1 MTGTDLTNLSNLI
14 NTPSMD
20 FSQNGASYKPLRN
33 RNTDED
39 ASDFTMV
46 MTAKISTSV
55 QEISAKQNGDNNIS
69 VTASSRTV
77 RAEVFSISS
86 RNRNTS
92 IQNQNPNS
100 QGVSAAANKTAGNEN
115 TVSLS
120 KEDLEKAG
128 KALDDFKTGVNDVL
142 KNELGVTDEDIK
154 DAMETLGLSYLDLTD
169 VNKLSQLIMQLLG
182 NDFSAADLLSLQNF
196 GDIKNQINDLA
207 QDLFDTTGMT
217 GQQLMQID
225 DFLTKG
231 EGSIDISDMTPA
243 DGSELT
249 DLDLSNQQTPADGS
263 ELTNLDLSKQQTPE
277 NLVTDVNTAKTE
289 EAAAAEPAAD
299 PLVNTVTVQTD
310 DTTDTQAVNTAENV
324 PAAATDDVTEITA
337 VPVDDAVTDE
347 ATEVTDDTTSEEI
360 PAEETAAP
368 AEEQTTDDRT
378 NDLSDMSD
386 ETFET
391 VKNTGSDTTIKTNPG
406 QNAQNQANSNTNSN
420 NQHNT
425 AFYAN
430 QPTQP
435 VVNEMRAETDVRPA
449 SYTTPVN
456 IDTQDIMRQ
465 MATGV
470 RTAITERI
478 STMEMQLN
486 PENMGKMTVRV
497 SSEEGQ
503 VTAHIN
509 LENENVRTAMETQMG
524 ILKQNLE
531 AQGIK
536 VNEVTV
542 TADAH
547 EFERNLEEGQEA
559 SMTDTG
565 AGSDSAFRGEEEEQR
580 RNGRIGNIDM
590 RTLDDSGLSNLTEDE
605 RLAAQIM
612 KEQGNTIS
620 INA

>member
-1 MTGTDLTNLSNLI
+1 MTGTDFTNLI

-20 FSQNGASYKPLRN
+20 FSQSSASYKPLHSK
-33 RNTDED
+33 NTDEA

-55 QEISAKQNGDNNIS
+55 QEISAKQSGDGNIS

-86 RNRNTS
+86 RSQNTS
-92 IQNQNPNS
+92 IQSQTPNS
-100 QGVSAAANKTAGNEN
+100 QGISN
-115 TVSLS
+115 TVSKTSGNDGAPALS
-120 KEDLEKAG
+120 KDDLNRIS
-128 KALDDFKTGVNDVL
+128 KALDDFETGVNDVL
-142 KNELGVTDEDIK
+142 KQELGVTDEDIK
-154 DAMETLGLSYLDLTD
+154 DAMETLGISYLDLTD
-169 VNKLSQLIMQLLG
+169 VNKLSQLVMQLLG

-207 QDLFDTTGMT
+207 QTLFDTTGMT
-217 GQQLMQID
+217 GRQLQEID
-225 DFLTKG
+225 DFLTNGKG
-231 EGSIDISDMTPA
+231 TIDISDMTPA
-243 DGSELT
+243 DGT
-249 DLDLSNQQTPADGS
+249 
-263 ELTNLDLSKQQTPE
+263 ELTNLDLSNQQTPE
-277 NLVTDVNTAKTE
+277 NLVTDVNAAKADNTE
-289 EAAAAEPAAD
+289 ANTAAD
-299 PLVNTVTVQTD
+299 TLANTVTVQTSE
-310 DTTDTQAVNTAENV
+310 TSDTQTAVNDQQA
-324 PAAATDDVTEITA
+324 AAATDEVTEITKA
-337 VPVDDAVTDE
+337 HVDDTAKD
-347 ATEVTDDTTSEEI
+347 ATTTITDDTTAEEA

-368 AEEQTTDDRT
+368 AEEQTTDDKT
-378 NDLSDMSD
+378 NDLADMSD
-386 ETFET
+386 ETFDS
-391 VKNTGSDTTIKTNPG
+391 VKNTGTEATAKTNPG
-406 QNAQNQANSNTNSN
+406 QNAQNQPNSNTNSN
-420 NQHNT
+420 AQHNT
-425 AFYAN
+425 AFTAN

-435 VVNEMRAETDVRPA
+435 VVNEMRSEADARPA

-465 MATGV
+465 MVSGV
-470 RTAITERI
+470 RTAVTERI
-478 STMEMQLN
+478 TTMEMQLN

-509 LENENVRTAMETQMG
+509 LENENVRTAMENQMG
-524 ILKQNLE
+524 ILKANLE

-565 AGSDSAFRGEEEEQR
+565 AGNSGAFQEEEEGR
-580 RNGRIGNIDM
+580 RRGGHLGNIDM
-590 RTLDDSGLSNLTEDE
+590 RNLDDGSLANLTEDE

-612 KEQGNTIS
+612 REQGNTIS

>member
-1 MTGTDLTNLSNLI
+1 
-14 NTPSMD
+14 MD
-20 FSQNGASYKPLRN
+20 FSQSSASYKPLHSK
-33 RNTDED
+33 NTDEA

-55 QEISAKQNGDNNIS
+55 QEISAKQSGDGNIS

-86 RNRNTS
+86 RSQNTS
-92 IQNQNPNS
+92 IQSQTPNS
-100 QGVSAAANKTAGNEN
+100 QGISN
-115 TVSLS
+115 TVSKTSGNDGAPALS
-120 KEDLEKAG
+120 KDDLNRIS
-128 KALDDFKTGVNDVL
+128 KALDDFETGVNDVL
-142 KNELGVTDEDIK
+142 KQELGVTDEDIK
-154 DAMETLGLSYLDLTD
+154 DAMETLGISYLDLTD
-169 VNKLSQLIMQLLG
+169 VNKLSQLVMQLLG

-207 QDLFDTTGMT
+207 QTLFDTTGMT
-217 GQQLMQID
+217 GRQLQEID
-225 DFLTKG
+225 DFLANGKG
-231 EGSIDISDMTPA
+231 TIDISDMTPA
-243 DGSELT
+243 DGT
-249 DLDLSNQQTPADGS
+249 
-263 ELTNLDLSKQQTPE
+263 ELTNLDLSNQQTPE
-277 NLVTDVNTAKTE
+277 NLVTDVNAAKADNTE
-289 EAAAAEPAAD
+289 ANTAAD
-299 PLVNTVTVQTD
+299 TLANTVTVQTSE
-310 DTTDTQAVNTAENV
+310 TSDTQTAVNDQQA
-324 PAAATDDVTEITA
+324 AAATDEVTEITKA
-337 VPVDDAVTDE
+337 HVDDTVKDVT
-347 ATEVTDDTTSEEI
+347 TTITDDTTAEEA

-368 AEEQTTDDRT
+368 AEEQTTDDKT
-378 NDLSDMSD
+378 NDLADMSD
-386 ETFET
+386 ETFDS
-391 VKNTGSDTTIKTNPG
+391 VKNTGTEATAKTNPG
-406 QNAQNQANSNTNSN
+406 QNAQNQPNSNTNSN
-420 NQHNT
+420 AQHNT
-425 AFYAN
+425 AFTAN

-435 VVNEMRAETDVRPA
+435 VVNEMRSEADVRPA

-465 MATGV
+465 MVSGV
-470 RTAITERI
+470 RTAVTERI
-478 STMEMQLN
+478 TTMEMQLN

-509 LENENVRTAMETQMG
+509 LENENVRTAMENQMG
-524 ILKQNLE
+524 ILKANLE

-565 AGSDSAFRGEEEEQR
+565 AGNSGAFQEEEEGR
-580 RNGRIGNIDM
+580 RRGGHLGNIDM
-590 RTLDDSGLSNLTEDE
+590 RTLDDGGLANLTEDE

-612 KEQGNTIS
+612 REQGNTIS

>member
-1 MTGTDLTNLSNLI
+1 MTGTDFTNLI

-20 FSQNGASYKPLRN
+20 FSQSSASYKPLHSK
-33 RNTDED
+33 NTDEA

-55 QEISAKQNGDNNIS
+55 QEISAKQSGDGNIS

-86 RNRNTS
+86 RSQNTS
-92 IQNQNPNS
+92 IQSQTPNS
-100 QGVSAAANKTAGNEN
+100 QGISN
-115 TVSLS
+115 TVSKTSGNDGAPALS
-120 KEDLEKAG
+120 KDDLNRIS
-128 KALDDFKTGVNDVL
+128 KALDDFETGVNDVL
-142 KNELGVTDEDIK
+142 KQELGVTDEDIK
-154 DAMETLGLSYLDLTD
+154 DAMETLGISYLDLTD

-207 QDLFDTTGMT
+207 QTLFDTTGMT
-217 GQQLMQID
+217 GRQLQEID
-225 DFLTKG
+225 DFLTNGKG
-231 EGSIDISDMTPA
+231 TIDISDMTPA
-243 DGSELT
+243 DGT
-249 DLDLSNQQTPADGS
+249 
-263 ELTNLDLSKQQTPE
+263 ELTNLDLSNQQTPE
-277 NLVTDVNTAKTE
+277 NLVTDVNAAKADNTE
-289 EAAAAEPAAD
+289 ANTAAD
-299 PLVNTVTVQTD
+299 TLANTVTVQTSE
-310 DTTDTQAVNTAENV
+310 TSDTQTAVNDQQA
-324 PAAATDDVTEITA
+324 AAATDKVTEITKA
-337 VPVDDAVTDE
+337 HVDDTAKDVT
-347 ATEVTDDTTSEEI
+347 TTITDDTTAEEA

-368 AEEQTTDDRT
+368 AEEQTTDDKT
-378 NDLSDMSD
+378 NDLADMSD
-386 ETFET
+386 ETFDS
-391 VKNTGSDTTIKTNPG
+391 VKNTGTEATAKTNPG
-406 QNAQNQANSNTNSN
+406 QNAQNQPNSNTNSN
-420 NQHNT
+420 AQHNT
-425 AFYAN
+425 AFTAN

-435 VVNEMRAETDVRPA
+435 VVNEMRSEADARPA

-465 MATGV
+465 MVSGV
-470 RTAITERI
+470 RTAVTERI
-478 STMEMQLN
+478 TTMEMQLN

-509 LENENVRTAMETQMG
+509 LENENVRTAMENQMG
-524 ILKQNLE
+524 ILKANLE

-565 AGSDSAFRGEEEEQR
+565 AGNSGGFQEEEEGR
-580 RNGRIGNIDM
+580 RRGGHLGNIDM
-590 RTLDDSGLSNLTEDE
+590 RNLDDGSLANLTEDE

-612 KEQGNTIS
+612 REQGNTIS

>member
-1 MTGTDLTNLSNLI
+1 MTGTDFTNLI

-20 FSQNGASYKPLRN
+20 FSQSSASYKPLHSK
-33 RNTDED
+33 NTDEA

-55 QEISAKQNGDNNIS
+55 QEISAKQSGDGNIS

-86 RNRNTS
+86 RSQNTS
-92 IQNQNPNS
+92 IQSQTPNS
-100 QGVSAAANKTAGNEN
+100 QGISN
-115 TVSLS
+115 TVSKTSGNDGAPALS
-120 KEDLEKAG
+120 KDDLNRIS
-128 KALDDFKTGVNDVL
+128 KALDDFETGVNDVL
-142 KNELGVTDEDIK
+142 KQELGVTDEDIK
-154 DAMETLGLSYLDLTD
+154 DAMETLGISYLDLTD
-169 VNKLSQLIMQLLG
+169 VNKLSQLVMQLLG

-207 QDLFDTTGMT
+207 QTLFDTTGMT
-217 GQQLMQID
+217 GRQLQEID
-225 DFLTKG
+225 DFLTNGKG
-231 EGSIDISDMTPA
+231 TIDISDMTPA
-243 DGSELT
+243 DGT
-249 DLDLSNQQTPADGS
+249 
-263 ELTNLDLSKQQTPE
+263 ELTNLDLSNQQTPE
-277 NLVTDVNTAKTE
+277 NLVTDVNAAKADNTE
-289 EAAAAEPAAD
+289 ANTAAD
-299 PLVNTVTVQTD
+299 TLANTVTVQTSE
-310 DTTDTQAVNTAENV
+310 TSDTQTAVNDQQA
-324 PAAATDDVTEITA
+324 AAATDKVTEITKA
-337 VPVDDAVTDE
+337 HVDDTAKDVT
-347 ATEVTDDTTSEEI
+347 TTITDDTTAEEA

-368 AEEQTTDDRT
+368 AEEQTTDDKT
-378 NDLSDMSD
+378 NDLADMSD
-386 ETFET
+386 ETFDS
-391 VKNTGSDTTIKTNPG
+391 VKNTGTEATAKTNPG
-406 QNAQNQANSNTNSN
+406 QNAQNQPNSNTNSN
-420 NQHNT
+420 AQHNT
-425 AFYAN
+425 AFTAN

-435 VVNEMRAETDVRPA
+435 VVNEMRSEADVRPA

-465 MATGV
+465 MVSGV
-470 RTAITERI
+470 RTAVTERI
-478 STMEMQLN
+478 TTMEMQLN

-509 LENENVRTAMETQMG
+509 LENENVRTAMENQMG
-524 ILKQNLE
+524 ILKANLE

-565 AGSDSAFRGEEEEQR
+565 AGNSGGFQEEEEGR
-580 RNGRIGNIDM
+580 RRGGHLGNIDM
-590 RTLDDSGLSNLTEDE
+590 RNLDDGSLANLTEDE

-612 KEQGNTIS
+612 REQGNTIS

>member
-1 MTGTDLTNLSNLI
+1 MTGTDFTNLI

-20 FSQNGASYKPLRN
+20 FSQSSASYKPLHSK
-33 RNTDED
+33 NTDEA

-55 QEISAKQNGDNNIS
+55 QEISAKQSGDGNIS

-86 RNRNTS
+86 RSQNTS
-92 IQNQNPNS
+92 IQSQTPNS
-100 QGVSAAANKTAGNEN
+100 QGISN
-115 TVSLS
+115 TVSKTSGNDGAPALS
-120 KEDLEKAG
+120 KDDLNRIS
-128 KALDDFKTGVNDVL
+128 KALDDFETGVNDVL
-142 KNELGVTDEDIK
+142 KQELGVTDEDIK
-154 DAMETLGLSYLDLTD
+154 DAMETLGISYLDLTD
-169 VNKLSQLIMQLLG
+169 VNKLSQLVMQLLG

-207 QDLFDTTGMT
+207 QTLFDTTGMT
-217 GQQLMQID
+217 GRQLQEID
-225 DFLTKG
+225 DFLTNGKG
-231 EGSIDISDMTPA
+231 TIDISDMTPA
-243 DGSELT
+243 DGT
-249 DLDLSNQQTPADGS
+249 
-263 ELTNLDLSKQQTPE
+263 ELTNLDLSNQQTPE
-277 NLVTDVNTAKTE
+277 NLVTDVNAAKADNTE
-289 EAAAAEPAAD
+289 ANTAAD
-299 PLVNTVTVQTD
+299 TLANTVTVQTSE
-310 DTTDTQAVNTAENV
+310 TSDTQTAVNNQQA
-324 PAAATDDVTEITA
+324 AAATDEVTEITKA
-337 VPVDDAVTDE
+337 HVDDTAKDVT
-347 ATEVTDDTTSEEI
+347 TTITDDTTAEEA

-368 AEEQTTDDRT
+368 AEEQTTDDKT
-378 NDLSDMSD
+378 NDLADMSD
-386 ETFET
+386 ETFDS
-391 VKNTGSDTTIKTNPG
+391 VKNTGTEATAKTNPG
-406 QNAQNQANSNTNSN
+406 QNAQNQPNSNTNSN
-420 NQHNT
+420 AQHNT
-425 AFYAN
+425 AFTAN

-435 VVNEMRAETDVRPA
+435 VVNEMRSEADARPA

-465 MATGV
+465 MVSGV
-470 RTAITERI
+470 RTAVTERI
-478 STMEMQLN
+478 TTMEMQLN

-509 LENENVRTAMETQMG
+509 LENENVRTAMENQMG
-524 ILKQNLE
+524 ILKANLE

-565 AGSDSAFRGEEEEQR
+565 AGNSGGFQEEEEGR
-580 RNGRIGNIDM
+580 RRGGHLGNIDM
-590 RTLDDSGLSNLTEDE
+590 RNLDDGSLANLTEDE

-612 KEQGNTIS
+612 REQGNTIS

>member
-1 MTGTDLTNLSNLI
+1 MTGTDFTNLI

-20 FSQNGASYKPLRN
+20 FSQSSASYKPLHSK
-33 RNTDED
+33 NTDEA

-55 QEISAKQNGDNNIS
+55 QEISAKQSGDGNIS

-86 RNRNTS
+86 RSQNTS
-92 IQNQNPNS
+92 IQSQTPNS
-100 QGVSAAANKTAGNEN
+100 QGISN
-115 TVSLS
+115 TVSKTSGNDGAPALS
-120 KEDLEKAG
+120 KDDLNRIS
-128 KALDDFKTGVNDVL
+128 KALDDFETGVNDVL
-142 KNELGVTDEDIK
+142 KQELGVTDEDIK
-154 DAMETLGLSYLDLTD
+154 DAMETLGISYLDLTD
-169 VNKLSQLIMQLLG
+169 VNKLSQLVMQLLG

-207 QDLFDTTGMT
+207 QTLFDTTGMT
-217 GQQLMQID
+217 GRQLQEID
-225 DFLTKG
+225 DFLANGKG
-231 EGSIDISDMTPA
+231 TIDISDMTPA
-243 DGSELT
+243 DGT
-249 DLDLSNQQTPADGS
+249 
-263 ELTNLDLSKQQTPE
+263 ELTNLDLSNQQTPE
-277 NLVTDVNTAKTE
+277 NLVTDVNAAKADNTE
-289 EAAAAEPAAD
+289 ANTAAD
-299 PLVNTVTVQTD
+299 TLANTVTVQTSE
-310 DTTDTQAVNTAENV
+310 TSDTQTAVNDQQA
-324 PAAATDDVTEITA
+324 AAATDEVTEITKA
-337 VPVDDAVTDE
+337 HVDDTVKDVT
-347 ATEVTDDTTSEEI
+347 TTITDDTTAEEA

-368 AEEQTTDDRT
+368 AEEQTTDDKT
-378 NDLSDMSD
+378 NDLADMSD
-386 ETFET
+386 ETFDS
-391 VKNTGSDTTIKTNPG
+391 VKNTGTEATAKTNPG
-406 QNAQNQANSNTNSN
+406 QNAQNQPNSNTNSN
-420 NQHNT
+420 AQHNT
-425 AFYAN
+425 AFTAN

-435 VVNEMRAETDVRPA
+435 VVNEMRSEADVRPA

-465 MATGV
+465 MVSGV
-470 RTAITERI
+470 RTAVTERI
-478 STMEMQLN
+478 TTMEMQLN

-509 LENENVRTAMETQMG
+509 LENENVRTAMENQMG
-524 ILKQNLE
+524 ILKANLE

-565 AGSDSAFRGEEEEQR
+565 AGNSGAFQEEEEGR
-580 RNGRIGNIDM
+580 RRGGHLGNIDM
-590 RTLDDSGLSNLTEDE
+590 RTLDDGGLANLTEDE

-612 KEQGNTIS
+612 REQGNTIS

>member
-1 MTGTDLTNLSNLI
+1 MTGTDFTNLI

-20 FSQNGASYKPLRN
+20 FSQSSASYKPLHSK
-33 RNTDED
+33 NTDEA

-55 QEISAKQNGDNNIS
+55 QEISAKQSGDGNIS

-86 RNRNTS
+86 RSQNTS
-92 IQNQNPNS
+92 IQSQTPNS
-100 QGVSAAANKTAGNEN
+100 QGISN
-115 TVSLS
+115 TVSKTSGNDGAPALS
-120 KEDLEKAG
+120 KDDLNRIS
-128 KALDDFKTGVNDVL
+128 KALDDFETGVNDVL
-142 KNELGVTDEDIK
+142 KQELGVTDEDIK
-154 DAMETLGLSYLDLTD
+154 DAMETLGISYLDLTD
-169 VNKLSQLIMQLLG
+169 VNKLSQLVMQLLG

-207 QDLFDTTGMT
+207 QTLFDTTGMT
-217 GQQLMQID
+217 GRQLQEID
-225 DFLTKG
+225 DFLANGKG
-231 EGSIDISDMTPA
+231 TIDISDMTPA
-243 DGSELT
+243 DGT
-249 DLDLSNQQTPADGS
+249 
-263 ELTNLDLSKQQTPE
+263 ELTNLDLSNQQTPE
-277 NLVTDVNTAKTE
+277 NLVTDVNAAKADNTE
-289 EAAAAEPAAD
+289 ANTAAD
-299 PLVNTVTVQTD
+299 TLANTVTVQTSE
-310 DTTDTQAVNTAENV
+310 TSDTQTAVNDQQA
-324 PAAATDDVTEITA
+324 AAATDKVTEITKA
-337 VPVDDAVTDE
+337 HVDDTAKD
-347 ATEVTDDTTSEEI
+347 ATTTITDDTTAEEA

-368 AEEQTTDDRT
+368 AEEQTTDDKT
-378 NDLSDMSD
+378 NDLADMSD
-386 ETFET
+386 ETFDS
-391 VKNTGSDTTIKTNPG
+391 VKNTGTEATAKTNPG
-406 QNAQNQANSNTNSN
+406 QNAQNQPNSNTNSN
-420 NQHNT
+420 AQHNT
-425 AFYAN
+425 AFTAN

-435 VVNEMRAETDVRPA
+435 VVNEMRSEADVRPA

-465 MATGV
+465 MVSGV
-470 RTAITERI
+470 RTAVTERI
-478 STMEMQLN
+478 TTMEMQLN

-509 LENENVRTAMETQMG
+509 LENENVRTAMENQMG
-524 ILKQNLE
+524 ILKANLE

-565 AGSDSAFRGEEEEQR
+565 AGNSGAFQEEEEGR
-580 RNGRIGNIDM
+580 RRGGHLGNIDM
-590 RTLDDSGLSNLTEDE
+590 RNLDDGSLANLTEDE

-612 KEQGNTIS
+612 REQGNTIS

>member
-1 MTGTDLTNLSNLI
+1 
-14 NTPSMD
+14 MD
-20 FSQNGASYKPLRN
+20 FSQSSASYKPLHSK
-33 RNTDED
+33 NTDEA

-55 QEISAKQNGDNNIS
+55 QEISAKQSGDGNIS

-86 RNRNTS
+86 RSQNTS
-92 IQNQNPNS
+92 IQSQTPNS
-100 QGVSAAANKTAGNEN
+100 QGISN
-115 TVSLS
+115 TVSKTSGNDGAPALS
-120 KEDLEKAG
+120 KDDLNRIS
-128 KALDDFKTGVNDVL
+128 KALDDFETGVNDVL
-142 KNELGVTDEDIK
+142 KQELGVTDEDIK
-154 DAMETLGLSYLDLTD
+154 DAMETLGISYLDLTD
-169 VNKLSQLIMQLLG
+169 VNKLSQLVMQLLG

-207 QDLFDTTGMT
+207 QTLFDTTGMT
-217 GQQLMQID
+217 GRQLQEID
-225 DFLTKG
+225 DFLTNGKG
-231 EGSIDISDMTPA
+231 TIDISDMTPA
-243 DGSELT
+243 DGT
-249 DLDLSNQQTPADGS
+249 
-263 ELTNLDLSKQQTPE
+263 ELTNLDLSNQQTPE
-277 NLVTDVNTAKTE
+277 NLVTDVNAAKADNTE
-289 EAAAAEPAAD
+289 ANTAAD
-299 PLVNTVTVQTD
+299 TLANTVTVQTSE
-310 DTTDTQAVNTAENV
+310 TSDTQTAVNDQQA
-324 PAAATDDVTEITA
+324 AAATDEVTEITKA
-337 VPVDDAVTDE
+337 HVDDTVKDVT
-347 ATEVTDDTTSEEI
+347 TTITDDTTAEEA

-368 AEEQTTDDRT
+368 AEEQTTDDKT
-378 NDLSDMSD
+378 NDLADMSD
-386 ETFET
+386 ETFDS
-391 VKNTGSDTTIKTNPG
+391 VKNTGTEATAKTNPG
-406 QNAQNQANSNTNSN
+406 QNAQNQPNSNTNSN
-420 NQHNT
+420 AQHNT
-425 AFYAN
+425 AFTAN

-435 VVNEMRAETDVRPA
+435 VVNEMRSEADARPA

-465 MATGV
+465 MVSGV
-470 RTAITERI
+470 RTAVTERI
-478 STMEMQLN
+478 TTMEMQLN

-509 LENENVRTAMETQMG
+509 LENENVRTAMENQMG
-524 ILKQNLE
+524 ILKANLE

-565 AGSDSAFRGEEEEQR
+565 AGNSGAFQEEEEGR
-580 RNGRIGNIDM
+580 RRGGHLGNIDM
-590 RTLDDSGLSNLTEDE
+590 RTLDDGGLANLTEDE

-612 KEQGNTIS
+612 REQGNTIS

>member
-1 MTGTDLTNLSNLI
+1 MTGTDFTNLI

-20 FSQNGASYKPLRN
+20 FSQSSASYKPLHSK
-33 RNTDED
+33 NTDEA

-55 QEISAKQNGDNNIS
+55 QEISAKQSGDGNIS

-86 RNRNTS
+86 RSQNTS
-92 IQNQNPNS
+92 IQSQTPNS
-100 QGVSAAANKTAGNEN
+100 QGISN
-115 TVSLS
+115 TVSKTSGNDGAPALS
-120 KEDLEKAG
+120 KDDLNRIS
-128 KALDDFKTGVNDVL
+128 KALDDFETGVNDVL
-142 KNELGVTDEDIK
+142 KQELGVTDEDIK
-154 DAMETLGLSYLDLTD
+154 DAMETLGISYLDLTD
-169 VNKLSQLIMQLLG
+169 VNKLSQLVMQLLG

-207 QDLFDTTGMT
+207 QTLFDTTGMT
-217 GQQLMQID
+217 GRQLQEID
-225 DFLTKG
+225 DFLTNGKG
-231 EGSIDISDMTPA
+231 TIDISDMTPA
-243 DGSELT
+243 DGT
-249 DLDLSNQQTPADGS
+249 
-263 ELTNLDLSKQQTPE
+263 ELTNLDLSNQQTPE
-277 NLVTDVNTAKTE
+277 NLVTDVNAAKADNTE
-289 EAAAAEPAAD
+289 ANTAAD
-299 PLVNTVTVQTD
+299 TLANTVTVQTSE
-310 DTTDTQAVNTAENV
+310 TSDTQTAVNDQQA
-324 PAAATDDVTEITA
+324 AAATDEVTEITKA
-337 VPVDDAVTDE
+337 HVDDTAKDVT
-347 ATEVTDDTTSEEI
+347 TTITDDTTAEEA

-368 AEEQTTDDRT
+368 AEEQTTDDKT
-378 NDLSDMSD
+378 NDLADMSD
-386 ETFET
+386 ETFDS
-391 VKNTGSDTTIKTNPG
+391 VKNTGTEATAKTNPG
-406 QNAQNQANSNTNSN
+406 QNAQNQPNSNTNSN
-420 NQHNT
+420 AQHNT
-425 AFYAN
+425 AFTAN

-435 VVNEMRAETDVRPA
+435 VVNEMRSEADVRPA

-465 MATGV
+465 MVSGV
-470 RTAITERI
+470 RTAVTERI
-478 STMEMQLN
+478 TTMEMQLN

-509 LENENVRTAMETQMG
+509 LENENVRTAMENQMG
-524 ILKQNLE
+524 ILKANLE

-565 AGSDSAFRGEEEEQR
+565 AGNSGAFQEEEEGR
-580 RNGRIGNIDM
+580 RRDGHLGNIDM
-590 RTLDDSGLSNLTEDE
+590 RNLDDGSLANLTEDE

-612 KEQGNTIS
+612 REQGNTIS

>member
-1 MTGTDLTNLSNLI
+1 MTGTDFTNLI

-20 FSQNGASYKPLRN
+20 FSQSSASYKPLHSK
-33 RNTDED
+33 NTDEA

-55 QEISAKQNGDNNIS
+55 QEISAKQSGDGNIS

-86 RNRNTS
+86 RSQNTS
-92 IQNQNPNS
+92 IQSQTPNS
-100 QGVSAAANKTAGNEN
+100 QGISN
-115 TVSLS
+115 TVSKTSGNDGAPALS
-120 KEDLEKAG
+120 KDDLNRIS
-128 KALDDFKTGVNDVL
+128 KALDDFETGVNDVL
-142 KNELGVTDEDIK
+142 KQELGVTDEDIK
-154 DAMETLGLSYLDLTD
+154 DAMETLGISYLDLTD
-169 VNKLSQLIMQLLG
+169 VNKLSQLVMQLLG

-207 QDLFDTTGMT
+207 QTLFDTTGMT
-217 GQQLMQID
+217 GRQLQEID
-225 DFLTKG
+225 DFLTNGKG
-231 EGSIDISDMTPA
+231 TIDISDMTPA
-243 DGSELT
+243 DGT
-249 DLDLSNQQTPADGS
+249 
-263 ELTNLDLSKQQTPE
+263 ELTNLDLSNQQTPE
-277 NLVTDVNTAKTE
+277 NLVTDVNAAKADNTE
-289 EAAAAEPAAD
+289 ANTAAD
-299 PLVNTVTVQTD
+299 TLANTVTVQTSE
-310 DTTDTQAVNTAENV
+310 TSDTQTAVNDQQA
-324 PAAATDDVTEITA
+324 AAATDKVTEITKA
-337 VPVDDAVTDE
+337 HVDDTAKDVT
-347 ATEVTDDTTSEEI
+347 TTITDDTTAEEA

-368 AEEQTTDDRT
+368 AEEQTTDDKT
-378 NDLSDMSD
+378 NDLADMSD
-386 ETFET
+386 ETFDS
-391 VKNTGSDTTIKTNPG
+391 VKNTGTEATAKTNPG
-406 QNAQNQANSNTNSN
+406 QNAQNQPNSNTNSN
-420 NQHNT
+420 AQHNT
-425 AFYAN
+425 AFTAN

-435 VVNEMRAETDVRPA
+435 VVNEMRSEADVRPA

-465 MATGV
+465 MVSGV
-470 RTAITERI
+470 RTAVTERI
-478 STMEMQLN
+478 TTMEMQLN

-509 LENENVRTAMETQMG
+509 LENENVRTAMENQMG
-524 ILKQNLE
+524 ILKANLE

-565 AGSDSAFRGEEEEQR
+565 AGNSGAFQEEEEGR
-580 RNGRIGNIDM
+580 RRGGHLGNIDM
-590 RTLDDSGLSNLTEDE
+590 RNLDDGSLANLTEDE

-612 KEQGNTIS
+612 REQGNTIS

>member
-1 MTGTDLTNLSNLI
+1 MTGTDFTNLI

-20 FSQNGASYKPLRN
+20 FSQSSASYKPLHSK
-33 RNTDED
+33 NTDEA

-55 QEISAKQNGDNNIS
+55 QEISAKQSGDGNIS

-86 RNRNTS
+86 RSQNTS
-92 IQNQNPNS
+92 IQSQTPNS
-100 QGVSAAANKTAGNEN
+100 QGISN
-115 TVSLS
+115 TVSKTSGNDGAPALS
-120 KEDLEKAG
+120 KDDLNRIS
-128 KALDDFKTGVNDVL
+128 KALDDFETGVNDVL
-142 KNELGVTDEDIK
+142 KQELGVTDEDIK
-154 DAMETLGLSYLDLTD
+154 DAMETLGISYLDLTD
-169 VNKLSQLIMQLLG
+169 VNKLSQLVMQLLG

-207 QDLFDTTGMT
+207 QTLFDTTGMT
-217 GQQLMQID
+217 GRQLQEID
-225 DFLTKG
+225 DFLTNGKG
-231 EGSIDISDMTPA
+231 TIDISDMTPA
-243 DGSELT
+243 DGT
-249 DLDLSNQQTPADGS
+249 
-263 ELTNLDLSKQQTPE
+263 ELTNLDLSNQQTPE
-277 NLVTDVNTAKTE
+277 NLVTDVNAAKADNTE
-289 EAAAAEPAAD
+289 ANTAAD
-299 PLVNTVTVQTD
+299 TLANTVTVQTSE
-310 DTTDTQAVNTAENV
+310 TSDTQTAVNNQQA
-324 PAAATDDVTEITA
+324 AAATDEVTEITKA
-337 VPVDDAVTDE
+337 HVDDTAKDVT
-347 ATEVTDDTTSEEI
+347 TTITDDTTAEEA

-368 AEEQTTDDRT
+368 AEEQTTDDKT
-378 NDLSDMSD
+378 NDLADMSD
-386 ETFET
+386 ETFDS
-391 VKNTGSDTTIKTNPG
+391 VKNTGTEATAKTNPG
-406 QNAQNQANSNTNSN
+406 QNAQNQPNSNTNSN
-420 NQHNT
+420 AQHNT
-425 AFYAN
+425 AFTAN

-435 VVNEMRAETDVRPA
+435 VVNEMRSEADVRPA

-465 MATGV
+465 MVSGV
-470 RTAITERI
+470 RTAVTERI
-478 STMEMQLN
+478 TTMEMQLN

-509 LENENVRTAMETQMG
+509 LENENVRTAMENQMG
-524 ILKQNLE
+524 ILKANLE

-565 AGSDSAFRGEEEEQR
+565 AGNSGAFQEEEEGR
-580 RNGRIGNIDM
+580 RRDGHLGNIDM
-590 RTLDDSGLSNLTEDE
+590 RTLDDGGLANLTEDE

-612 KEQGNTIS
+612 REQGNTIS

>member
-1 MTGTDLTNLSNLI
+1 MTGTDFTNLI

-20 FSQNGASYKPLRN
+20 FSQSSASYKPLHSK
-33 RNTDED
+33 NTDEA

-55 QEISAKQNGDNNIS
+55 QEISAKQSGDGNIS

-86 RNRNTS
+86 RSQNTS
-92 IQNQNPNS
+92 IQSQTPNS
-100 QGVSAAANKTAGNEN
+100 QGISN
-115 TVSLS
+115 TVSKTSGNDGAPALS
-120 KEDLEKAG
+120 KDDLNRIS
-128 KALDDFKTGVNDVL
+128 KALDDFETGVNDVL
-142 KNELGVTDEDIK
+142 KQELGVTDEDIK
-154 DAMETLGLSYLDLTD
+154 DAMETLGISYLDLTG
-169 VNKLSQLIMQLLG
+169 VNKLSQLVMQLLG

-207 QDLFDTTGMT
+207 QTLFDTTGMT
-217 GQQLMQID
+217 GRQLQEID
-225 DFLTKG
+225 DFLTNGKG
-231 EGSIDISDMTPA
+231 TIDISDMTPA
-243 DGSELT
+243 DGT
-249 DLDLSNQQTPADGS
+249 
-263 ELTNLDLSKQQTPE
+263 ELTNLDLSNQQTPE
-277 NLVTDVNTAKTE
+277 NLVTDVNAAKADNTE
-289 EAAAAEPAAD
+289 ANTAAD
-299 PLVNTVTVQTD
+299 TLANTVTVQTSE
-310 DTTDTQAVNTAENV
+310 TSDTQTAVNDQQA
-324 PAAATDDVTEITA
+324 AAATDEVTEITKA
-337 VPVDDAVTDE
+337 HVDDTAKD
-347 ATEVTDDTTSEEI
+347 ATTTITDDTTAEEA

-368 AEEQTTDDRT
+368 AEEQTTDDKT
-378 NDLSDMSD
+378 NDLADMSD
-386 ETFET
+386 ETFDS
-391 VKNTGSDTTIKTNPG
+391 VKNTGTEATAKTNPG
-406 QNAQNQANSNTNSN
+406 QNAQNQPNSNTNSN
-420 NQHNT
+420 AQHNT
-425 AFYAN
+425 AFTAN

-435 VVNEMRAETDVRPA
+435 VVNEMRSEADVRPA

-465 MATGV
+465 MVSGV
-470 RTAITERI
+470 RTAVTERI
-478 STMEMQLN
+478 TTMEMQLN

-509 LENENVRTAMETQMG
+509 LENENVRTAMENQMG
-524 ILKQNLE
+524 ILKANLE

-565 AGSDSAFRGEEEEQR
+565 AGNSGAFQEEEEGR
-580 RNGRIGNIDM
+580 RRDGHLGNIDM
-590 RTLDDSGLSNLTEDE
+590 RTLDDGGLANLTEDE

-612 KEQGNTIS
+612 REQGNTIS

>member
-1 MTGTDLTNLSNLI
+1 MTGTDFTNLI

-20 FSQNGASYKPLRN
+20 FSQSSASYKPLHSK
-33 RNTDED
+33 NTDEA

-55 QEISAKQNGDNNIS
+55 QEISAKQSGDGNIS

-86 RNRNTS
+86 RSQNTS
-92 IQNQNPNS
+92 IQSQTPNS
-100 QGVSAAANKTAGNEN
+100 QGISN
-115 TVSLS
+115 TVSKTSGNDGAPALS
-120 KEDLEKAG
+120 KDDLNRIS
-128 KALDDFKTGVNDVL
+128 KALDDFETGVNDVL
-142 KNELGVTDEDIK
+142 KQELGVTDEDIK
-154 DAMETLGLSYLDLTD
+154 DAMETLGISYLDLTD
-169 VNKLSQLIMQLLG
+169 VNKLSQLVMQLLG

-207 QDLFDTTGMT
+207 QTLFDTTGMT
-217 GQQLMQID
+217 GRQLQEID
-225 DFLTKG
+225 DFLTNGKG
-231 EGSIDISDMTPA
+231 TIDISDMTPA
-243 DGSELT
+243 DGT
-249 DLDLSNQQTPADGS
+249 
-263 ELTNLDLSKQQTPE
+263 ELTNLDLSNQQTPE
-277 NLVTDVNTAKTE
+277 NLVTDVNAAKADNTE
-289 EAAAAEPAAD
+289 ANTAAD
-299 PLVNTVTVQTD
+299 TLANTVTVQTSE
-310 DTTDTQAVNTAENV
+310 TSDTQTAVNDQQA
-324 PAAATDDVTEITA
+324 AAATDKVTEITKA
-337 VPVDDAVTDE
+337 HVDDTAKDVT
-347 ATEVTDDTTSEEI
+347 TTITDDTTAEEA

-368 AEEQTTDDRT
+368 AEEQTTDDKT
-378 NDLSDMSD
+378 NDLADMSD
-386 ETFET
+386 ETFDS
-391 VKNTGSDTTIKTNPG
+391 VKNTGTEATAKTNPG
-406 QNAQNQANSNTNSN
+406 QNAQNQPNSNTNSN
-420 NQHNT
+420 AQHNT
-425 AFYAN
+425 AFTAN

-435 VVNEMRAETDVRPA
+435 VVNEMRSEADVRPA

-465 MATGV
+465 MVSGV
-470 RTAITERI
+470 RTAVTERI
-478 STMEMQLN
+478 TTMEMQLN

-509 LENENVRTAMETQMG
+509 LENENVRTAMENQMG
-524 ILKQNLE
+524 ILKANLE

-565 AGSDSAFRGEEEEQR
+565 AGNSGAFQEEEEGR
-580 RNGRIGNIDM
+580 RRDGHLGNIDM
-590 RTLDDSGLSNLTEDE
+590 RTLDDGGLANLTEDE

-612 KEQGNTIS
+612 REQGNTIS

>member
-1 MTGTDLTNLSNLI
+1 MTGTDLTNLI

-20 FSQNGASYKPLRN
+20 FSQSSASYKPLHSK
-33 RNTDED
+33 NTDEA

-55 QEISAKQNGDNNIS
+55 QEISAKQSGDGNIS

-86 RNRNTS
+86 RSQNTS
-92 IQNQNPNS
+92 IQSQTPNS
-100 QGVSAAANKTAGNEN
+100 QGISN
-115 TVSLS
+115 TVSKTSGNDGAPALS
-120 KEDLEKAG
+120 KDDLNRIS
-128 KALDDFKTGVNDVL
+128 KALDDFETGVNDVL
-142 KNELGVTDEDIK
+142 KQELGVTDEDIK
-154 DAMETLGLSYLDLTD
+154 DAMETLGISFLDLTD
-169 VNKLSQLIMQLLG
+169 VNKLSQLVMQLLG

-207 QDLFDTTGMT
+207 QTLFDTTGMT
-217 GQQLMQID
+217 GRQLQEID
-225 DFLTKG
+225 DFLANGKG
-231 EGSIDISDMTPA
+231 TIDISDMTPA
-243 DGSELT
+243 DGT
-249 DLDLSNQQTPADGS
+249 
-263 ELTNLDLSKQQTPE
+263 ELTNLDLSNQQTPE
-277 NLVTDVNTAKTE
+277 NLVTDVNAAKADNTE
-289 EAAAAEPAAD
+289 ANTAAD
-299 PLVNTVTVQTD
+299 TLANTVTVQTSE
-310 DTTDTQAVNTAENV
+310 TSDTQTAVNDQQA
-324 PAAATDDVTEITA
+324 AAATDEVTEITKA
-337 VPVDDAVTDE
+337 HVDDTAKD
-347 ATEVTDDTTSEEI
+347 ATTTITDDTTAEEA

-368 AEEQTTDDRT
+368 AEEQTTDDKT
-378 NDLSDMSD
+378 NDLADMSD
-386 ETFET
+386 ETFDS
-391 VKNTGSDTTIKTNPG
+391 VKNTGTEATAKTNPG
-406 QNAQNQANSNTNSN
+406 QNAQNQPNSNTNSN
-420 NQHNT
+420 AQHNT
-425 AFYAN
+425 AFTAN

-435 VVNEMRAETDVRPA
+435 VVNEMRSEADVRPA

-465 MATGV
+465 MVSGV
-470 RTAITERI
+470 RTAVTERI
-478 STMEMQLN
+478 TTMEMQLN

-509 LENENVRTAMETQMG
+509 LENENVRTAMENQMG
-524 ILKQNLE
+524 ILKANLE

-565 AGSDSAFRGEEEEQR
+565 AGNSGAFQEEEEGR
-580 RNGRIGNIDM
+580 RRDGHLGNIDM
-590 RTLDDSGLSNLTEDE
+590 RTLDDGGLANLTEDE

-612 KEQGNTIS
+612 REQGNTIS

>member
-1 MTGTDLTNLSNLI
+1 MTGTDFTNLI

-20 FSQNGASYKPLRN
+20 FSQSSASYKPLHSK
-33 RNTDED
+33 NTDEA

-55 QEISAKQNGDNNIS
+55 QEISAKQSGDGNIS

-86 RNRNTS
+86 RSQNTS
-92 IQNQNPNS
+92 IQSQTPNS
-100 QGVSAAANKTAGNEN
+100 QGISN
-115 TVSLS
+115 TVSKTSGNDGAPALS
-120 KEDLEKAG
+120 KDDLNRIS
-128 KALDDFKTGVNDVL
+128 KALDDFETGVNDVL
-142 KNELGVTDEDIK
+142 KQELGVTDEDIK
-154 DAMETLGLSYLDLTD
+154 DAMETLGISYLDLTD
-169 VNKLSQLIMQLLG
+169 VNKLSQLVMQLLG

-207 QDLFDTTGMT
+207 QTLFDTTGMT
-217 GQQLMQID
+217 GRQLQEID
-225 DFLTKG
+225 DFLANGKG
-231 EGSIDISDMTPA
+231 TIDISDMTPA
-243 DGSELT
+243 DGT
-249 DLDLSNQQTPADGS
+249 
-263 ELTNLDLSKQQTPE
+263 ELTNLDLSNQQTPE
-277 NLVTDVNTAKTE
+277 NLVTDVNAAKADNTE
-289 EAAAAEPAAD
+289 ANTAAD
-299 PLVNTVTVQTD
+299 TLANTVTVQTSE
-310 DTTDTQAVNTAENV
+310 TSDTQTAVNDQQA
-324 PAAATDDVTEITA
+324 AAATDEVTEITKA
-337 VPVDDAVTDE
+337 HVDDTAKDVT
-347 ATEVTDDTTSEEI
+347 TTITDDTTAEEA

-368 AEEQTTDDRT
+368 AEEQTTDDKT
-378 NDLSDMSD
+378 NDLADMSD
-386 ETFET
+386 ETFDS
-391 VKNTGSDTTIKTNPG
+391 VKNTGTEATAKTNPG
-406 QNAQNQANSNTNSN
+406 QNAQNQPNSNTNSN
-420 NQHNT
+420 AQHNT
-425 AFYAN
+425 AFTAN

-435 VVNEMRAETDVRPA
+435 VVNEMRSEADVRPA

-465 MATGV
+465 MVSGV
-470 RTAITERI
+470 RTAVTERI
-478 STMEMQLN
+478 TTMEMQLN

-509 LENENVRTAMETQMG
+509 LENENVRTAMENQMG
-524 ILKQNLE
+524 ILKANLE

-565 AGSDSAFRGEEEEQR
+565 AGNSGAFQEEEEGR
-580 RNGRIGNIDM
+580 RRGGHLGNIDM
-590 RTLDDSGLSNLTEDE
+590 RNLDDGSLANLTEDE

-612 KEQGNTIS
+612 REQGNTIS

>member
-1 MTGTDLTNLSNLI
+1 
-14 NTPSMD
+14 MD
-20 FSQNGASYKPLRN
+20 FSQSSASYKPLHSK
-33 RNTDED
+33 NTDEA

-55 QEISAKQNGDNNIS
+55 QEISAKQSGDGNIS

-86 RNRNTS
+86 RSQNTS
-92 IQNQNPNS
+92 IQSQTPNS
-100 QGVSAAANKTAGNEN
+100 QGISN
-115 TVSLS
+115 TVSKTSGNDGAPALS
-120 KEDLEKAG
+120 KDDLNRIS
-128 KALDDFKTGVNDVL
+128 KALDDFETGVNDVL
-142 KNELGVTDEDIK
+142 KQELGVTDEDIK
-154 DAMETLGLSYLDLTD
+154 DAMETLGISYLDLTD
-169 VNKLSQLIMQLLG
+169 VNKLSQLVMQLLG

-207 QDLFDTTGMT
+207 QTLFDTTGMT
-217 GQQLMQID
+217 GRQLQEID
-225 DFLTKG
+225 DFLTNGKG
-231 EGSIDISDMTPA
+231 TIDISDMTPA
-243 DGSELT
+243 DGT
-249 DLDLSNQQTPADGS
+249 
-263 ELTNLDLSKQQTPE
+263 ELTNLDLSNQQTPE
-277 NLVTDVNTAKTE
+277 NLVTDVNAAKADNTE
-289 EAAAAEPAAD
+289 ANTAAD
-299 PLVNTVTVQTD
+299 TLANTVTVQTSE
-310 DTTDTQAVNTAENV
+310 TSDTQTAVNDQQA
-324 PAAATDDVTEITA
+324 AAATDEVTEITKA
-337 VPVDDAVTDE
+337 HVDDTVKDVT
-347 ATEVTDDTTSEEI
+347 TTITDDTTAEEA

-368 AEEQTTDDRT
+368 AEEQTTDDKT
-378 NDLSDMSD
+378 NDLADMSD
-386 ETFET
+386 ETFDS
-391 VKNTGSDTTIKTNPG
+391 VKNTGTEATAKTNPG
-406 QNAQNQANSNTNSN
+406 QNAQNQPNSNTNSN
-420 NQHNT
+420 AQHNT
-425 AFYAN
+425 AFTAN

-435 VVNEMRAETDVRPA
+435 VVNEMRSEADVRPA

-465 MATGV
+465 MVSGV
-470 RTAITERI
+470 RTAVTERI
-478 STMEMQLN
+478 TTMEMQLN

-509 LENENVRTAMETQMG
+509 LENENVRTAMENQMG
-524 ILKQNLE
+524 ILKANLE

-565 AGSDSAFRGEEEEQR
+565 AGNSGAFQEEEEGR
-580 RNGRIGNIDM
+580 RRGGHLGNIDM
-590 RTLDDSGLSNLTEDE
+590 RTLDDGGLANLTEDE

-612 KEQGNTIS
+612 REQGNTIS

>member
-1 MTGTDLTNLSNLI
+1 MTGTDFTNLI

-20 FSQNGASYKPLRN
+20 FSQSSASYKPLHSK
-33 RNTDED
+33 NTDEA

-55 QEISAKQNGDNNIS
+55 QEISAKQSGDGNIS

-86 RNRNTS
+86 RSQNTS
-92 IQNQNPNS
+92 IQSQTPNS
-100 QGVSAAANKTAGNEN
+100 QGISN
-115 TVSLS
+115 TVSKTSGNDGAPALS
-120 KEDLEKAG
+120 KDDLNRIS
-128 KALDDFKTGVNDVL
+128 KALDDFETGVNDVL
-142 KNELGVTDEDIK
+142 KQELGVTDEDIK
-154 DAMETLGLSYLDLTD
+154 DAMETLGISYLDLTD
-169 VNKLSQLIMQLLG
+169 VNKLSQLVMQLLG

-207 QDLFDTTGMT
+207 QTLFDTTGMT
-217 GQQLMQID
+217 GRQLQEID
-225 DFLTKG
+225 DFLTNGKG
-231 EGSIDISDMTPA
+231 TIDISDMTPA
-243 DGSELT
+243 DGT
-249 DLDLSNQQTPADGS
+249 
-263 ELTNLDLSKQQTPE
+263 ELTNLDLSNQQTPE
-277 NLVTDVNTAKTE
+277 NLVTDVNAAKADNTE
-289 EAAAAEPAAD
+289 ANTAAD
-299 PLVNTVTVQTD
+299 TLANTVTVQTSE
-310 DTTDTQAVNTAENV
+310 TSDTQTAVNDQQA
-324 PAAATDDVTEITA
+324 AAATDEVTEITKA
-337 VPVDDAVTDE
+337 HVDDTVKDVT
-347 ATEVTDDTTSEEI
+347 TTITDDTTAEEA

-368 AEEQTTDDRT
+368 AEEQTTDDKT
-378 NDLSDMSD
+378 NDLADMSD
-386 ETFET
+386 ETFDS
-391 VKNTGSDTTIKTNPG
+391 VKNTGTEATAKTNPG
-406 QNAQNQANSNTNSN
+406 QNAQNQPNSNTNSN
-420 NQHNT
+420 AQHNT
-425 AFYAN
+425 AFTAN

-435 VVNEMRAETDVRPA
+435 VVNEMRSEADARPA

-465 MATGV
+465 MVSGV
-470 RTAITERI
+470 RTAVTERI
-478 STMEMQLN
+478 TTMEMQLN

-509 LENENVRTAMETQMG
+509 LENENVRTAMENQMG
-524 ILKQNLE
+524 ILKANLE

-565 AGSDSAFRGEEEEQR
+565 AGNSGAFQEEEEGR
-580 RNGRIGNIDM
+580 RRGGHLGNIDM
-590 RTLDDSGLSNLTEDE
+590 RTLDDGGLANLTEDE

-612 KEQGNTIS
+612 REQGNTIS

>member
-1 MTGTDLTNLSNLI
+1 MTGTDLTNLI

-20 FSQNGASYKPLRN
+20 FSQSSASYKPLHSK
-33 RNTDED
+33 NTDEA

-55 QEISAKQNGDNNIS
+55 QEISAKQSGDGNIS

-86 RNRNTS
+86 RSQNTS
-92 IQNQNPNS
+92 IQSQTPNS
-100 QGVSAAANKTAGNEN
+100 QGISN
-115 TVSLS
+115 TVSKTSGNDGAPALS
-120 KEDLEKAG
+120 KDDLNRIS
-128 KALDDFKTGVNDVL
+128 KALDDFETGVNDVL
-142 KNELGVTDEDIK
+142 KQELGVTDEDIK
-154 DAMETLGLSYLDLTD
+154 DAMETLGISYLDLTD
-169 VNKLSQLIMQLLG
+169 VNKLSQLVMQLLG

-207 QDLFDTTGMT
+207 QTLFDTTGMT
-217 GQQLMQID
+217 GRQLQEID
-225 DFLTKG
+225 DFLTNGKG
-231 EGSIDISDMTPA
+231 TIDISDMTPA
-243 DGSELT
+243 DGT
-249 DLDLSNQQTPADGS
+249 
-263 ELTNLDLSKQQTPE
+263 ELTNLDLSNQQTPE
-277 NLVTDVNTAKTE
+277 NLVTDVNAAKADNTE
-289 EAAAAEPAAD
+289 ANTAAD
-299 PLVNTVTVQTD
+299 TLANTVTVQTSE
-310 DTTDTQAVNTAENV
+310 TSDTQTAVNDQQA
-324 PAAATDDVTEITA
+324 AAATDKVTEITKA
-337 VPVDDAVTDE
+337 HVDDTAKD
-347 ATEVTDDTTSEEI
+347 ATTTITDDTTAEEA

-368 AEEQTTDDRT
+368 AEEQTTDDKT
-378 NDLSDMSD
+378 NDLADMSD
-386 ETFET
+386 ETFDS
-391 VKNTGSDTTIKTNPG
+391 VKNTGTEATAKTNPG
-406 QNAQNQANSNTNSN
+406 QNAQNQPNSNTNSN
-420 NQHNT
+420 AQHNT
-425 AFYAN
+425 AFTAN

-435 VVNEMRAETDVRPA
+435 VVNEMRSEADARPA

-465 MATGV
+465 MVSGV
-470 RTAITERI
+470 RTAVTERI
-478 STMEMQLN
+478 TTMEMQLN

-509 LENENVRTAMETQMG
+509 LENENVRTAMENQMG
-524 ILKQNLE
+524 ILKANLE

-565 AGSDSAFRGEEEEQR
+565 AGNSGAFQEEEEGR
-580 RNGRIGNIDM
+580 RRDGHLGNIDM
-590 RTLDDSGLSNLTEDE
+590 RTLDDGGLANLTEDE

-612 KEQGNTIS
+612 REQGNTIS

>member
-20 FSQNGASYKPLRN
+20 FSQGSGSYKPLRN
-33 RNTDED
+33 KNADED

-55 QEISAKQNGDNNIS
+55 QEISAKQNSDGNIS

-86 RNRNTS
+86 RSRNAA
-92 IQNQNPNS
+92 IQNQNSNP
-100 QGVSAAANKTAGNEN
+100 QGISTAANKTAGDDN

-120 KEDLEKAG
+120 KDDLEKVS

-154 DAMETLGLSYLDLTD
+154 DAMETLGISYLDLTD
-169 VNKLSQLIMQLLG
+169 VNKLSQLVMQLLG

-207 QDLFDTTGMT
+207 QTLFDTTGMT
-217 GQQLMQID
+217 GRQLQEID
-225 DFLTKG
+225 DFLTNGKG
-231 EGSIDISDMTPA
+231 TIDISDMTPA
-243 DGSELT
+243 DGT
-249 DLDLSNQQTPADGS
+249 
-263 ELTNLDLSKQQTPE
+263 ELTNLDLSNQQTPE
-277 NLVTDVNTAKTE
+277 NLVTDVNAAKADNTE
-289 EAAAAEPAAD
+289 ANTAAD
-299 PLVNTVTVQTD
+299 TLANTVTVQTSE
-310 DTTDTQAVNTAENV
+310 TSDTQTAVNDQQA
-324 PAAATDDVTEITA
+324 AAATDKVTEITKA
-337 VPVDDAVTDE
+337 HVDDTAKDVT
-347 ATEVTDDTTSEEI
+347 TTITDDTTAEEA

-368 AEEQTTDDRT
+368 AEEQTTDDKT
-378 NDLSDMSD
+378 NDLADMSD
-386 ETFET
+386 ETFDS
-391 VKNTGSDTTIKTNPG
+391 VKNTGTEATAKTNPG
-406 QNAQNQANSNTNSN
+406 QNAQNQPNSNTNSN
-420 NQHNT
+420 AQHNT
-425 AFYAN
+425 AFTAN

-435 VVNEMRAETDVRPA
+435 VVNEMRSEADARPA

-465 MATGV
+465 MVSGV
-470 RTAITERI
+470 RTAVTERI
-478 STMEMQLN
+478 TTMEMQLN

-559 SMTDTG
+559 SMTDAG
-565 AGSDSAFRGEEEEQR
+565 AENNGAFRGEEEEQR
-580 RNGRIGNIDM
+580 RSGRIGNIDM

>member
-1 MTGTDLTNLSNLI
+1 MTGTDFTNLI

-20 FSQNGASYKPLRN
+20 FSQSSASYKPLHSK
-33 RNTDED
+33 NTDEA

-55 QEISAKQNGDNNIS
+55 QEISAKQSGDGNIS

-86 RNRNTS
+86 RSQNTS
-92 IQNQNPNS
+92 IQSQTPNS
-100 QGVSAAANKTAGNEN
+100 QGISN
-115 TVSLS
+115 TVSKTSGNDGAPALS
-120 KEDLEKAG
+120 KDDLNRIS
-128 KALDDFKTGVNDVL
+128 KALDDFETGVNDVL
-142 KNELGVTDEDIK
+142 KQELGVTDEDIK
-154 DAMETLGLSYLDLTD
+154 DAMETLGISYLDLTD
-169 VNKLSQLIMQLLG
+169 VNKLSQLVMQLLG

-207 QDLFDTTGMT
+207 QTLFDTTGMT
-217 GQQLMQID
+217 GRQLQEID
-225 DFLTKG
+225 DFLTNGKG
-231 EGSIDISDMTPA
+231 TIDISDMTPA
-243 DGSELT
+243 DGT
-249 DLDLSNQQTPADGS
+249 
-263 ELTNLDLSKQQTPE
+263 ELTNLDLSNQQTPE
-277 NLVTDVNTAKTE
+277 NLVTDVNAAKADNTE
-289 EAAAAEPAAD
+289 ANTAAD
-299 PLVNTVTVQTD
+299 TLANTVTVQTSE
-310 DTTDTQAVNTAENV
+310 TSDTQTAVNDQQA
-324 PAAATDDVTEITA
+324 AAATDKVTEITKA
-337 VPVDDAVTDE
+337 HVDDTAKDVT
-347 ATEVTDDTTSEEI
+347 TTITDDTTAEEA

-368 AEEQTTDDRT
+368 AEEQTTDDKT
-378 NDLSDMSD
+378 NDLADMSD
-386 ETFET
+386 ETFDS
-391 VKNTGSDTTIKTNPG
+391 VKNTGTEATAKTNPG
-406 QNAQNQANSNTNSN
+406 QNAQNQPNSNTNSN
-420 NQHNT
+420 AQHNT
-425 AFYAN
+425 AFTAN

-435 VVNEMRAETDVRPA
+435 VVNEMRSEADARPA

-465 MATGV
+465 MVSGV
-470 RTAITERI
+470 RTAVTERI
-478 STMEMQLN
+478 TTMEMQLN

-509 LENENVRTAMETQMG
+509 LENENVRTAMENQMG
-524 ILKQNLE
+524 ILKANLE

-565 AGSDSAFRGEEEEQR
+565 AGNSGAFQEEEEGR
-580 RNGRIGNIDM
+580 RRDGHLGNIDM
-590 RTLDDSGLSNLTEDE
+590 RTLDDGGLANLTEDE

-612 KEQGNTIS
+612 REQGNTIS

>member
-1 MTGTDLTNLSNLI
+1 MTGTDFTNLI

-20 FSQNGASYKPLRN
+20 FSQSSASYKPLHSK
-33 RNTDED
+33 NTDEA

-55 QEISAKQNGDNNIS
+55 QEISAKQSGDGNIS

-86 RNRNTS
+86 RSQNTS
-92 IQNQNPNS
+92 IQSQTPNS
-100 QGVSAAANKTAGNEN
+100 QGISN
-115 TVSLS
+115 TVSKTSGNDGAPALS
-120 KEDLEKAG
+120 KDDLNRIS
-128 KALDDFKTGVNDVL
+128 KALDDFETGVNDVL
-142 KNELGVTDEDIK
+142 KQELGVTDEDIK
-154 DAMETLGLSYLDLTD
+154 DAMETLGISYLDLTD
-169 VNKLSQLIMQLLG
+169 VNKLSQLVMQLLG

-207 QDLFDTTGMT
+207 QTLFDTTGMT
-217 GQQLMQID
+217 GRQLQEID
-225 DFLTKG
+225 DFLTNGKG
-231 EGSIDISDMTPA
+231 TIDISDMTPA
-243 DGSELT
+243 DGT
-249 DLDLSNQQTPADGS
+249 
-263 ELTNLDLSKQQTPE
+263 ELTNLDLSNQQTPE
-277 NLVTDVNTAKTE
+277 NLVTDVNAAKADNTE
-289 EAAAAEPAAD
+289 ANTAAD
-299 PLVNTVTVQTD
+299 TLANTVTVQTSE
-310 DTTDTQAVNTAENV
+310 TSDTQTAVNDQQA
-324 PAAATDDVTEITA
+324 AAATDEVTEITKA
-337 VPVDDAVTDE
+337 HVDDTVKDVT
-347 ATEVTDDTTSEEI
+347 TTITDDTTAEEA

-368 AEEQTTDDRT
+368 AEEQTTDDKT
-378 NDLSDMSD
+378 NDLADMSD
-386 ETFET
+386 ETFDS
-391 VKNTGSDTTIKTNPG
+391 VKNTGTEATAKTNPG
-406 QNAQNQANSNTNSN
+406 QNAQNQPNSNTNSN
-420 NQHNT
+420 AQHNT
-425 AFYAN
+425 AFTAN

-435 VVNEMRAETDVRPA
+435 VVNEMRSEADARPA

-465 MATGV
+465 MVSGV
-470 RTAITERI
+470 RTAVTERI
-478 STMEMQLN
+478 TTMEMQLN

-509 LENENVRTAMETQMG
+509 LENENVRTAMENQMG
-524 ILKQNLE
+524 ILKANLE

-565 AGSDSAFRGEEEEQR
+565 AGNSGAFQEEEEGR
-580 RNGRIGNIDM
+580 RRDGHLGNIDM
-590 RTLDDSGLSNLTEDE
+590 RTLDDGGLANLTEDE

-612 KEQGNTIS
+612 REQGNTIS

>member
-1 MTGTDLTNLSNLI
+1 MTGTDFTNLI

-20 FSQNGASYKPLRN
+20 FSQSSASYKPLHSK
-33 RNTDED
+33 NTDEA

-55 QEISAKQNGDNNIS
+55 QEISAKQSGDGNIS

-86 RNRNTS
+86 RSQNTS
-92 IQNQNPNS
+92 IQSQTPNS
-100 QGVSAAANKTAGNEN
+100 QGISN
-115 TVSLS
+115 TVSKTSGNDGAPALS
-120 KEDLEKAG
+120 KDDLNRIS
-128 KALDDFKTGVNDVL
+128 KALDDFETGVNDVL
-142 KNELGVTDEDIK
+142 KQELGVTDEDIK
-154 DAMETLGLSYLDLTD
+154 DAMETLGISYLDLTD
-169 VNKLSQLIMQLLG
+169 VNKLSQLVMQLLG

-207 QDLFDTTGMT
+207 QTLFDTTGMT
-217 GQQLMQID
+217 GRQLQEID
-225 DFLTKG
+225 DFLTNGKG
-231 EGSIDISDMTPA
+231 TIDISDMTPA
-243 DGSELT
+243 DGT
-249 DLDLSNQQTPADGS
+249 
-263 ELTNLDLSKQQTPE
+263 ELTNLDLSNQQTPE
-277 NLVTDVNTAKTE
+277 NLVTDVNAAKADNTE
-289 EAAAAEPAAD
+289 ANTAAD
-299 PLVNTVTVQTD
+299 TLANTVTVQTSE
-310 DTTDTQAVNTAENV
+310 TSDTQTAVNDQQA
-324 PAAATDDVTEITA
+324 AAATDKVTEITKA
-337 VPVDDAVTDE
+337 HVDDTAKD
-347 ATEVTDDTTSEEI
+347 ATTTITDDTTAEEA

-368 AEEQTTDDRT
+368 AEEQTTDDKT
-378 NDLSDMSD
+378 NDLADMSD
-386 ETFET
+386 ETFDS
-391 VKNTGSDTTIKTNPG
+391 VKNTGTEATAKTNPG
-406 QNAQNQANSNTNSN
+406 QNAQNQPNSNTNSN
-420 NQHNT
+420 AQHNT
-425 AFYAN
+425 AFTAN

-435 VVNEMRAETDVRPA
+435 VVNEMRSEADARPA

-465 MATGV
+465 MVSGV
-470 RTAITERI
+470 RTAVTERI
-478 STMEMQLN
+478 TTMEMQLN

-509 LENENVRTAMETQMG
+509 LENENVRTAMENQMG
-524 ILKQNLE
+524 ILKANLE

-565 AGSDSAFRGEEEEQR
+565 AGNSGAFQEEEEGR
-580 RNGRIGNIDM
+580 RRGGHLGNIDM
-590 RTLDDSGLSNLTEDE
+590 RNLDDGSLANLTEDE

-612 KEQGNTIS
+612 REQGNTIS

>member
-1 MTGTDLTNLSNLI
+1 MTGTDLTNLI

-20 FSQNGASYKPLRN
+20 FSQSSASYKPLHSK
-33 RNTDED
+33 NTDEA

-55 QEISAKQNGDNNIS
+55 QEISAKQSGDGNIS

-86 RNRNTS
+86 RSQNTS
-92 IQNQNPNS
+92 IQSQTPNS
-100 QGVSAAANKTAGNEN
+100 QGISN
-115 TVSLS
+115 TVSKTSGNDGAPALS
-120 KEDLEKAG
+120 KDDLNRIS
-128 KALDDFKTGVNDVL
+128 KALDDFETGVNDVL
-142 KNELGVTDEDIK
+142 KQELGVTDEDIK
-154 DAMETLGLSYLDLTD
+154 DAMETLGISYLDLTD
-169 VNKLSQLIMQLLG
+169 VNKLSQLVMQLLG

-207 QDLFDTTGMT
+207 QTLFDTTGMT
-217 GQQLMQID
+217 GRQLQEID
-225 DFLTKG
+225 DFLTNGKG
-231 EGSIDISDMTPA
+231 TIDISDMTPA
-243 DGSELT
+243 DGT
-249 DLDLSNQQTPADGS
+249 
-263 ELTNLDLSKQQTPE
+263 ELTNLDLSNQQTPE
-277 NLVTDVNTAKTE
+277 NLVTDVNAAKADNTE
-289 EAAAAEPAAD
+289 ANTAAD
-299 PLVNTVTVQTD
+299 TLANTVTVQTSE
-310 DTTDTQAVNTAENV
+310 TSDTQTAVNDQQA
-324 PAAATDDVTEITA
+324 AAATDKVTEITKA
-337 VPVDDAVTDE
+337 HVDDTAKD
-347 ATEVTDDTTSEEI
+347 ATTTITDDTTAEEA

-368 AEEQTTDDRT
+368 AEEQTTDDKT
-378 NDLSDMSD
+378 NDLADMSD
-386 ETFET
+386 ETFDS
-391 VKNTGSDTTIKTNPG
+391 VKNTGTEATAKTNPG
-406 QNAQNQANSNTNSN
+406 QNAQNQPNSNTNSN
-420 NQHNT
+420 AQHNT
-425 AFYAN
+425 AFTAN

-435 VVNEMRAETDVRPA
+435 VVNEMRSEADARPA

-465 MATGV
+465 MVSGV
-470 RTAITERI
+470 RTAVTERI
-478 STMEMQLN
+478 TTMEMQLN

-509 LENENVRTAMETQMG
+509 LENENVRTAMENQMG
-524 ILKQNLE
+524 ILKANLE

-565 AGSDSAFRGEEEEQR
+565 AGNSGAFQEEEEGR
-580 RNGRIGNIDM
+580 RRGGHLGNIDM
-590 RTLDDSGLSNLTEDE
+590 RNLDDGSLANLTEDE

-612 KEQGNTIS
+612 REQGNTIS

>member
-1 MTGTDLTNLSNLI
+1 MTGTDFTNLI

-20 FSQNGASYKPLRN
+20 FSQSSASYKPLHSK
-33 RNTDED
+33 NTDEA

-55 QEISAKQNGDNNIS
+55 QEISAKQSGDGNIS

-86 RNRNTS
+86 RSQNTS
-92 IQNQNPNS
+92 IQSQTPNS
-100 QGVSAAANKTAGNEN
+100 QGISN
-115 TVSLS
+115 TVSKTSGNDGAPALS
-120 KEDLEKAG
+120 KDDLNRIS
-128 KALDDFKTGVNDVL
+128 KALDDFETGVNDVL
-142 KNELGVTDEDIK
+142 KQELGVTDEDIK
-154 DAMETLGLSYLDLTD
+154 DAMETLGISYLDLTD
-169 VNKLSQLIMQLLG
+169 VNKLSQLVMQLLG

-207 QDLFDTTGMT
+207 QTLFDTTGMT
-217 GQQLMQID
+217 GRQLQEID
-225 DFLTKG
+225 DFLTNGKG
-231 EGSIDISDMTPA
+231 TIDISDMTPA
-243 DGSELT
+243 DGT
-249 DLDLSNQQTPADGS
+249 
-263 ELTNLDLSKQQTPE
+263 ELTNLDLSNQQTPE
-277 NLVTDVNTAKTE
+277 NLVTDVNAAKADNTE
-289 EAAAAEPAAD
+289 ANTAAD
-299 PLVNTVTVQTD
+299 TLANTVTVQTSE
-310 DTTDTQAVNTAENV
+310 TSDTQTAVNDQQA
-324 PAAATDDVTEITA
+324 AAATDEVTEITKA
-337 VPVDDAVTDE
+337 HVDDTAKDVT
-347 ATEVTDDTTSEEI
+347 TTITDDTTAEEA

-368 AEEQTTDDRT
+368 AEEQTTDDKT
-378 NDLSDMSD
+378 NDLADMSD
-386 ETFET
+386 ETFDS
-391 VKNTGSDTTIKTNPG
+391 VKNTGTEATAKTNPG
-406 QNAQNQANSNTNSN
+406 QNAQNQPNSNTNSN
-420 NQHNT
+420 AQHNT
-425 AFYAN
+425 AFTAN

-435 VVNEMRAETDVRPA
+435 VVNEMRSEADVRPA

-465 MATGV
+465 MVSGV
-470 RTAITERI
+470 RTAVTERI
-478 STMEMQLN
+478 TTMEMQLN

-509 LENENVRTAMETQMG
+509 LENENVRTAMENQMG
-524 ILKQNLE
+524 ILKANLE

-565 AGSDSAFRGEEEEQR
+565 AGNSGAFQEEEEGR
-580 RNGRIGNIDM
+580 RRGGHLGNIDM
-590 RTLDDSGLSNLTEDE
+590 RNLDDGSLANLTEDE

-612 KEQGNTIS
+612 REQGNTIS

>member
-1 MTGTDLTNLSNLI
+1 MTGTDFTNLI

-20 FSQNGASYKPLRN
+20 FSQSSASYKPLHSK
-33 RNTDED
+33 NTDEA

-55 QEISAKQNGDNNIS
+55 QEISAKQSGDGNIS

-86 RNRNTS
+86 RSQNTS
-92 IQNQNPNS
+92 IQSQTPNS
-100 QGVSAAANKTAGNEN
+100 QGISN
-115 TVSLS
+115 TVSKTSGNDGAPALS
-120 KEDLEKAG
+120 KDDLNRIS
-128 KALDDFKTGVNDVL
+128 KALDDFETGVNDVL
-142 KNELGVTDEDIK
+142 KQELGVTDEDIK
-154 DAMETLGLSYLDLTD
+154 DAMETLGISYLDLTD
-169 VNKLSQLIMQLLG
+169 VNKLSQLVMQLLG

-207 QDLFDTTGMT
+207 QTLFDTTGMT
-217 GQQLMQID
+217 GRQLQEID
-225 DFLTKG
+225 DFLTNGKG
-231 EGSIDISDMTPA
+231 TIDISDMTPA
-243 DGSELT
+243 DGT
-249 DLDLSNQQTPADGS
+249 
-263 ELTNLDLSKQQTPE
+263 ELTNLDLSNQQTPE
-277 NLVTDVNTAKTE
+277 NLVTDVNAAKADNTE
-289 EAAAAEPAAD
+289 ANTAAD
-299 PLVNTVTVQTD
+299 TLANTVTVQTSE
-310 DTTDTQAVNTAENV
+310 TSDTQTAVNDQQA
-324 PAAATDDVTEITA
+324 AAATDKVTEITKA
-337 VPVDDAVTDE
+337 HVDDTAKDVT
-347 ATEVTDDTTSEEI
+347 TTITDDTTAEEA

-368 AEEQTTDDRT
+368 AEEQTTDDKT
-378 NDLSDMSD
+378 NDLADMSD
-386 ETFET
+386 ETFDS
-391 VKNTGSDTTIKTNPG
+391 VKNTGTEATAKTNPG
-406 QNAQNQANSNTNSN
+406 QNAQNQPNSNTNSN
-420 NQHNT
+420 AQHNT
-425 AFYAN
+425 AFTAN

-435 VVNEMRAETDVRPA
+435 VVNEMRSEADARPA

-465 MATGV
+465 MVSGV
-470 RTAITERI
+470 RTAVTERI
-478 STMEMQLN
+478 TTMEMQLN

-509 LENENVRTAMETQMG
+509 LENENVRTAMENQMG
-524 ILKQNLE
+524 ILKANLE

-565 AGSDSAFRGEEEEQR
+565 AGNSGAFQEEEEGR
-580 RNGRIGNIDM
+580 RRGGHLGNIDM
-590 RTLDDSGLSNLTEDE
+590 RNLDDGSLANLTEDE

-612 KEQGNTIS
+612 REQGNTIS

>member
-1 MTGTDLTNLSNLI
+1 MTGTDFTNLI

-20 FSQNGASYKPLRN
+20 FSQSSASYKPLHSK
-33 RNTDED
+33 NTDEA

-55 QEISAKQNGDNNIS
+55 QEISAKQSGDGNIS

-86 RNRNTS
+86 RSQNTS
-92 IQNQNPNS
+92 IQSQTPNS
-100 QGVSAAANKTAGNEN
+100 QGISN
-115 TVSLS
+115 TVSKTSGNDGAPALS
-120 KEDLEKAG
+120 KDDLNRIS
-128 KALDDFKTGVNDVL
+128 KALDDFETGVNDVL
-142 KNELGVTDEDIK
+142 KQELGVTDEDIK
-154 DAMETLGLSYLDLTD
+154 DAMETLGISYLDLTD
-169 VNKLSQLIMQLLG
+169 VNKLSQLVMQLLG

-207 QDLFDTTGMT
+207 QTLFDTTGMT
-217 GQQLMQID
+217 GRQLQEID
-225 DFLTKG
+225 DFLTNGKG
-231 EGSIDISDMTPA
+231 TIDISDMTPA
-243 DGSELT
+243 DGT
-249 DLDLSNQQTPADGS
+249 
-263 ELTNLDLSKQQTPE
+263 ELTNLDLSNQQTPE
-277 NLVTDVNTAKTE
+277 NLVTDVNAAKADNTE
-289 EAAAAEPAAD
+289 ANTAAD
-299 PLVNTVTVQTD
+299 TLANTVTVQTSE
-310 DTTDTQAVNTAENV
+310 TSDTQTAVNNQQA
-324 PAAATDDVTEITA
+324 AAATDEVTEITKA
-337 VPVDDAVTDE
+337 HVDDTAKDVT
-347 ATEVTDDTTSEEI
+347 TTITDDTTAEEA

-368 AEEQTTDDRT
+368 AEEQTTDDKT
-378 NDLSDMSD
+378 NDLADMSD
-386 ETFET
+386 ETFDS
-391 VKNTGSDTTIKTNPG
+391 VKNTGTEATAKTNPG
-406 QNAQNQANSNTNSN
+406 QNAQNQPNSNTNSN
-420 NQHNT
+420 AQHNT
-425 AFYAN
+425 AFTAN

-435 VVNEMRAETDVRPA
+435 VVNEMRSEADARPA

-465 MATGV
+465 MVSGV
-470 RTAITERI
+470 RTAVTERI
-478 STMEMQLN
+478 TTMEMQLN

-509 LENENVRTAMETQMG
+509 LENENVRTAMENQMG
-524 ILKQNLE
+524 ILKANLE

-565 AGSDSAFRGEEEEQR
+565 AGNSGAFQEEEEGR
-580 RNGRIGNIDM
+580 RRGGHLGNIDM
-590 RTLDDSGLSNLTEDE
+590 RNLDDGSLANLTEDE

-612 KEQGNTIS
+612 REQGNTIS

>member
-1 MTGTDLTNLSNLI
+1 MTGTDFTNLI

-20 FSQNGASYKPLRN
+20 FSQSSASYKPLHSK
-33 RNTDED
+33 NTDEA

-55 QEISAKQNGDNNIS
+55 QEISAKQSGDGNIS

-86 RNRNTS
+86 RSQNTS
-92 IQNQNPNS
+92 IQSQTPNS
-100 QGVSAAANKTAGNEN
+100 QGISN
-115 TVSLS
+115 TVSKTSGNDGAPALS
-120 KEDLEKAG
+120 KDDLNRIS
-128 KALDDFKTGVNDVL
+128 KALDDFETGVNDVL
-142 KNELGVTDEDIK
+142 KQELGVTDEDIK
-154 DAMETLGLSYLDLTD
+154 DAMETLGISYLDLTG
-169 VNKLSQLIMQLLG
+169 VNKLSQLVMQLLG

-207 QDLFDTTGMT
+207 QTLFDTTGMT
-217 GQQLMQID
+217 GRQLQEID
-225 DFLTKG
+225 DFLTNGKG
-231 EGSIDISDMTPA
+231 TIDISDMTPA
-243 DGSELT
+243 DGT
-249 DLDLSNQQTPADGS
+249 
-263 ELTNLDLSKQQTPE
+263 ELTNLDLSNQQTPE
-277 NLVTDVNTAKTE
+277 NLVTDVNAAKADNTE
-289 EAAAAEPAAD
+289 ANTAAD
-299 PLVNTVTVQTD
+299 TLANTVTVQTSE
-310 DTTDTQAVNTAENV
+310 TSDTQTAVNDQQ
-324 PAAATDDVTEITA
+324 AAATDEVTEITKA
-337 VPVDDAVTDE
+337 HVDDTAKD
-347 ATEVTDDTTSEEI
+347 ATTTITDDTTAEEA

-368 AEEQTTDDRT
+368 AEEQTTDDKT
-378 NDLSDMSD
+378 NDLADMSD
-386 ETFET
+386 ETFDS
-391 VKNTGSDTTIKTNPG
+391 VKNTGTEATAKTNPG
-406 QNAQNQANSNTNSN
+406 QNAQNQPNSNTNSN
-420 NQHNT
+420 AQHNT
-425 AFYAN
+425 AFTAN

-435 VVNEMRAETDVRPA
+435 VVNEMRSEADARPA

-465 MATGV
+465 MVSGV
-470 RTAITERI
+470 RTAVTERI
-478 STMEMQLN
+478 TMMEMQLN

-509 LENENVRTAMETQMG
+509 LENENVRTAMENQMG
-524 ILKQNLE
+524 ILKANLE

-565 AGSDSAFRGEEEEQR
+565 AGNSGGFQEEEEGR
-580 RNGRIGNIDM
+580 RRGGHLGNIDM
-590 RTLDDSGLSNLTEDE
+590 RNLDDGSLANLTEDE

-612 KEQGNTIS
+612 REQGNTIS

>member
-1 MTGTDLTNLSNLI
+1 MTGTDFTNLI

-20 FSQNGASYKPLRN
+20 FSQSSASYKPLHSK
-33 RNTDED
+33 NTDEA

-55 QEISAKQNGDNNIS
+55 QEISAKQSGDGNIS

-86 RNRNTS
+86 RSQNTS
-92 IQNQNPNS
+92 IQSQTPNS
-100 QGVSAAANKTAGNEN
+100 QGISN
-115 TVSLS
+115 TVSKTSGNDGAPALS
-120 KEDLEKAG
+120 KDDLNRIS
-128 KALDDFKTGVNDVL
+128 KALDDFETGVNDVL
-142 KNELGVTDEDIK
+142 KQELGVTDEDIK
-154 DAMETLGLSYLDLTD
+154 DAMETLGISYLDLTD
-169 VNKLSQLIMQLLG
+169 VNKLSQLVMQLLG

-207 QDLFDTTGMT
+207 QTLFDTTGMT
-217 GQQLMQID
+217 GRQLQEID
-225 DFLTKG
+225 DFLTNGKG
-231 EGSIDISDMTPA
+231 TIDISDMTPA
-243 DGSELT
+243 DGT
-249 DLDLSNQQTPADGS
+249 
-263 ELTNLDLSKQQTPE
+263 ELTNLDLSNQQTPE
-277 NLVTDVNTAKTE
+277 NLVTDVNAAKADNTE
-289 EAAAAEPAAD
+289 ANTAAD
-299 PLVNTVTVQTD
+299 TLANTVTVQTSE
-310 DTTDTQAVNTAENV
+310 TSDTQTAVNDQQA
-324 PAAATDDVTEITA
+324 AAATDEVTEITKA
-337 VPVDDAVTDE
+337 HVDDTAKDVT
-347 ATEVTDDTTSEEI
+347 TTITDDTTAEEA

-368 AEEQTTDDRT
+368 AEEQTTDDKT
-378 NDLSDMSD
+378 NDLADMSD
-386 ETFET
+386 ETFDS
-391 VKNTGSDTTIKTNPG
+391 VKNTGTEATAKTNPG
-406 QNAQNQANSNTNSN
+406 QNAQNQPNSNTNSN
-420 NQHNT
+420 AQHNT
-425 AFYAN
+425 AFTAN

-435 VVNEMRAETDVRPA
+435 VVNEMRSEADVRPA

-465 MATGV
+465 MVSGV
-470 RTAITERI
+470 RTAVTERI
-478 STMEMQLN
+478 TTMEMQLN

-509 LENENVRTAMETQMG
+509 LENENVRTAMENQMG
-524 ILKQNLE
+524 ILKANLE

-565 AGSDSAFRGEEEEQR
+565 AGNSGAFQEEEEGR
-580 RNGRIGNIDM
+580 RRGGHLGNIDM
-590 RTLDDSGLSNLTEDE
+590 RTLDDGGLANLTEDE

-612 KEQGNTIS
+612 REQGNTIS

>member
-1 MTGTDLTNLSNLI
+1 MTGTDFTNLI

-20 FSQNGASYKPLRN
+20 FSQSSASYKPLHSK
-33 RNTDED
+33 NTDEA

-55 QEISAKQNGDNNIS
+55 QEISAKQSGDGNIS

-86 RNRNTS
+86 RSQNTS
-92 IQNQNPNS
+92 IQSQTPNS
-100 QGVSAAANKTAGNEN
+100 QGISN
-115 TVSLS
+115 TVSKTSGNDGAPALS
-120 KEDLEKAG
+120 KDDLNRIS
-128 KALDDFKTGVNDVL
+128 KALDDFETGVNDVL
-142 KNELGVTDEDIK
+142 KQELGVTDEDIK
-154 DAMETLGLSYLDLTD
+154 DAMETLGISYLDLTD
-169 VNKLSQLIMQLLG
+169 VNKLSQLVMQLLG

-207 QDLFDTTGMT
+207 QTLFDTTGMT
-217 GQQLMQID
+217 GRQLQEID
-225 DFLTKG
+225 DFLTNGKG
-231 EGSIDISDMTPA
+231 TIDISDMTPA
-243 DGSELT
+243 DGT
-249 DLDLSNQQTPADGS
+249 
-263 ELTNLDLSKQQTPE
+263 ELTNLDLSNQQTPE
-277 NLVTDVNTAKTE
+277 NLVTDVNAAKADNTE
-289 EAAAAEPAAD
+289 ANTAAD
-299 PLVNTVTVQTD
+299 TLANTVTVQTSE
-310 DTTDTQAVNTAENV
+310 TSDTQTAVNDQQA
-324 PAAATDDVTEITA
+324 AAATDEVTEITKA
-337 VPVDDAVTDE
+337 HVDDTAKDVT
-347 ATEVTDDTTSEEI
+347 TTITDDTTAEEA

-368 AEEQTTDDRT
+368 AEEQTTDDKT
-378 NDLSDMSD
+378 NDLADMSD
-386 ETFET
+386 ETFDS
-391 VKNTGSDTTIKTNPG
+391 VKNTGTEATAKTNPG
-406 QNAQNQANSNTNSN
+406 QNAQNQPNSNTNSN
-420 NQHNT
+420 AQHNT
-425 AFYAN
+425 AFTAN

-435 VVNEMRAETDVRPA
+435 VVNEMRSEADARPA

-465 MATGV
+465 MVSGV
-470 RTAITERI
+470 RTAVTERI
-478 STMEMQLN
+478 TTMEMQLN

-509 LENENVRTAMETQMG
+509 LENENVRTAMENQMG
-524 ILKQNLE
+524 ILKANLE

-565 AGSDSAFRGEEEEQR
+565 AGNSGGFQEEEEGR
-580 RNGRIGNIDM
+580 RRGGHLGNIDM
-590 RTLDDSGLSNLTEDE
+590 RNLDDGSLANLTEDE

-612 KEQGNTIS
+612 REQGNTIS

>member
-1 MTGTDLTNLSNLI
+1 MTGTDFTNLI

-20 FSQNGASYKPLRN
+20 FSQSSASYKPLHSK
-33 RNTDED
+33 NTDEA

-55 QEISAKQNGDNNIS
+55 QEISAKQSGDGNIS

-86 RNRNTS
+86 RSQNTS
-92 IQNQNPNS
+92 IQSQTPNS
-100 QGVSAAANKTAGNEN
+100 QGISN
-115 TVSLS
+115 TVSKTSGNDGAPALS
-120 KEDLEKAG
+120 KDDLNRIS
-128 KALDDFKTGVNDVL
+128 KALDDFETGVNDVL
-142 KNELGVTDEDIK
+142 KQELGVTDEDIK
-154 DAMETLGLSYLDLTD
+154 DAMETLGISYLDLTD
-169 VNKLSQLIMQLLG
+169 VNKLSQLVMQLLG

-207 QDLFDTTGMT
+207 QTLFDTTGMT
-217 GQQLMQID
+217 GRQLQEID
-225 DFLTKG
+225 DFLTNGKG
-231 EGSIDISDMTPA
+231 TIDISDMTPA
-243 DGSELT
+243 DGT
-249 DLDLSNQQTPADGS
+249 
-263 ELTNLDLSKQQTPE
+263 ELTNLDLSNQQTPE
-277 NLVTDVNTAKTE
+277 NLVTDVNAAKADNTE
-289 EAAAAEPAAD
+289 ANTAAD
-299 PLVNTVTVQTD
+299 TLANTVTVQTSE
-310 DTTDTQAVNTAENV
+310 TSDTQTAVNDQQA
-324 PAAATDDVTEITA
+324 AAATDKVTEITKA
-337 VPVDDAVTDE
+337 HVDDTAKDVT
-347 ATEVTDDTTSEEI
+347 TTITDDTTAEEA

-368 AEEQTTDDRT
+368 AEEQTTDDKT
-378 NDLSDMSD
+378 NDLADMSD
-386 ETFET
+386 ETFDS
-391 VKNTGSDTTIKTNPG
+391 VKNTGTEATAKTNPG
-406 QNAQNQANSNTNSN
+406 QNAQNQPNSNTNSN
-420 NQHNT
+420 AQHNT
-425 AFYAN
+425 AFTAN

-435 VVNEMRAETDVRPA
+435 VVNEMRSEADARPA

-465 MATGV
+465 MVSGV
-470 RTAITERI
+470 RTAVTERI
-478 STMEMQLN
+478 TTMEMQLN

-509 LENENVRTAMETQMG
+509 LENENVRTAMENQMG
-524 ILKQNLE
+524 ILKANLE

-565 AGSDSAFRGEEEEQR
+565 AGNSGAFQEEEEGR
-580 RNGRIGNIDM
+580 RRGGHLGNIDI
-590 RTLDDSGLSNLTEDE
+590 RNLDDGSLANLTEDE

-612 KEQGNTIS
+612 REQGNTIS

>member
-1 MTGTDLTNLSNLI
+1 MTGTDFTNLI

-20 FSQNGASYKPLRN
+20 FSQSSASYKPLHSK
-33 RNTDED
+33 NTDEA

-55 QEISAKQNGDNNIS
+55 QEISAKQSGDGNIS

-86 RNRNTS
+86 RSQNTS
-92 IQNQNPNS
+92 IQSQTPNS
-100 QGVSAAANKTAGNEN
+100 QGISN
-115 TVSLS
+115 TVSKTSGNDGAPALS
-120 KEDLEKAG
+120 KDDLNRIS
-128 KALDDFKTGVNDVL
+128 KALDDFETGVNDVL
-142 KNELGVTDEDIK
+142 KQELGVTDEDIK
-154 DAMETLGLSYLDLTD
+154 DAMETLGISYLDLTD
-169 VNKLSQLIMQLLG
+169 VNKLSQLVMQLLG

-207 QDLFDTTGMT
+207 QTLFDTTGMT
-217 GQQLMQID
+217 GRQLQEID
-225 DFLTKG
+225 DFLANGKG
-231 EGSIDISDMTPA
+231 TIDISDMTPA
-243 DGSELT
+243 DGT
-249 DLDLSNQQTPADGS
+249 
-263 ELTNLDLSKQQTPE
+263 ELTNLDLSNQQTPE
-277 NLVTDVNTAKTE
+277 NLVTDVNAAKADNTE
-289 EAAAAEPAAD
+289 ANTAAD
-299 PLVNTVTVQTD
+299 TLANTVTVQTSE
-310 DTTDTQAVNTAENV
+310 TSDTQTAVNDQQA
-324 PAAATDDVTEITA
+324 AAATDEVTEITKA
-337 VPVDDAVTDE
+337 HVDDTVKDVT
-347 ATEVTDDTTSEEI
+347 TTITDDTTAEEA

-368 AEEQTTDDRT
+368 AEEQTTDDKT
-378 NDLSDMSD
+378 NDLADMSD
-386 ETFET
+386 ETFDS
-391 VKNTGSDTTIKTNPG
+391 VKNTGTEATAKTNPG
-406 QNAQNQANSNTNSN
+406 QNAQNQPNSNTNSN
-420 NQHNT
+420 AQHNT
-425 AFYAN
+425 AFTAN

-435 VVNEMRAETDVRPA
+435 VVNEMRSEADVRPA

-465 MATGV
+465 MVSGV
-470 RTAITERI
+470 RTAVTERI
-478 STMEMQLN
+478 TTMEMQLN

-509 LENENVRTAMETQMG
+509 LENENVRTAMENQMG
-524 ILKQNLE
+524 ILKANLE

-565 AGSDSAFRGEEEEQR
+565 AGNSGAFQEEEEGR
-580 RNGRIGNIDM
+580 RRGGHLGNIDM
-590 RTLDDSGLSNLTEDE
+590 RTLDDGGLANLTEDE
-605 RLAAQIM
+605 RLAAHIM
-612 KEQGNTIS
+612 REQGNTIS

>member
-1 MTGTDLTNLSNLI
+1 MTGTDLTNLI

-20 FSQNGASYKPLRN
+20 FSQSSASYKPLHSK
-33 RNTDED
+33 NTDEA

-55 QEISAKQNGDNNIS
+55 QEISAKQSGDGNIS

-86 RNRNTS
+86 RSQNTS
-92 IQNQNPNS
+92 IQSQTPNS
-100 QGVSAAANKTAGNEN
+100 QGISN
-115 TVSLS
+115 TVSKTSGNDGAPALS
-120 KEDLEKAG
+120 KDDLNRIS
-128 KALDDFKTGVNDVL
+128 KALDDFETGVNDVL
-142 KNELGVTDEDIK
+142 KQELGVTDEDIK
-154 DAMETLGLSYLDLTD
+154 DAMETLGISYLDLTD
-169 VNKLSQLIMQLLG
+169 VNKLSQLVMQLLG

-207 QDLFDTTGMT
+207 QTLFDTTGMT
-217 GQQLMQID
+217 GRQLQEID
-225 DFLTKG
+225 DFLTNGKG
-231 EGSIDISDMTPA
+231 TIDISDMTPA
-243 DGSELT
+243 DGT
-249 DLDLSNQQTPADGS
+249 
-263 ELTNLDLSKQQTPE
+263 ELTNLDLSNQQTPE
-277 NLVTDVNTAKTE
+277 NLVTDVNAAKADNTE
-289 EAAAAEPAAD
+289 ANTAAD
-299 PLVNTVTVQTD
+299 TLANTVTVQTSE
-310 DTTDTQAVNTAENV
+310 TSDTQTAVNDQQA
-324 PAAATDDVTEITA
+324 AAATDKVTEITKA
-337 VPVDDAVTDE
+337 HVDDTAKD
-347 ATEVTDDTTSEEI
+347 ATTTITDDTTAEEA

-368 AEEQTTDDRT
+368 AEEQTTDDKT
-378 NDLSDMSD
+378 NDLADMSD
-386 ETFET
+386 ETFDS
-391 VKNTGSDTTIKTNPG
+391 VKNTGTEATAKTNPG
-406 QNAQNQANSNTNSN
+406 QNAQNQPNSNTNSN
-420 NQHNT
+420 AQHNT
-425 AFYAN
+425 AFTAN

-435 VVNEMRAETDVRPA
+435 VVNEMRSEADARPA

-465 MATGV
+465 MVSGV
-470 RTAITERI
+470 RTAVTERI
-478 STMEMQLN
+478 TTMEMQLN

-509 LENENVRTAMETQMG
+509 LENENVRTAMENQMG
-524 ILKQNLE
+524 ILKANLE

-565 AGSDSAFRGEEEEQR
+565 AGNSGAFQEEEEGR
-580 RNGRIGNIDM
+580 RRGGHLGNIDM
-590 RTLDDSGLSNLTEDE
+590 RTLDDGGLANLTEDE

-612 KEQGNTIS
+612 REQGNTIS

>member
-1 MTGTDLTNLSNLI
+1 MTGTDFTNLI

-20 FSQNGASYKPLRN
+20 FSQSSASYKPLHSK
-33 RNTDED
+33 NTDEA

-55 QEISAKQNGDNNIS
+55 QEISAKQSGDGNIS

-86 RNRNTS
+86 RSQNTS
-92 IQNQNPNS
+92 IQSQTPNS
-100 QGVSAAANKTAGNEN
+100 QGISN
-115 TVSLS
+115 TVSKTSGNDGAPALS
-120 KEDLEKAG
+120 KDDLNRIS
-128 KALDDFKTGVNDVL
+128 KALDDFETGVNDVL
-142 KNELGVTDEDIK
+142 KQELGVTDEDIK
-154 DAMETLGLSYLDLTD
+154 DAMETLGISYLDLTD
-169 VNKLSQLIMQLLG
+169 VNKLSQLVMQLLG

-207 QDLFDTTGMT
+207 QTLFDTTGMT
-217 GQQLMQID
+217 GRQLQEID
-225 DFLTKG
+225 DFLANGKG
-231 EGSIDISDMTPA
+231 TIDISDMTPA
-243 DGSELT
+243 DGT
-249 DLDLSNQQTPADGS
+249 
-263 ELTNLDLSKQQTPE
+263 ELTNLDLSNQQTPE
-277 NLVTDVNTAKTE
+277 NLVTDVNAAKADNTE
-289 EAAAAEPAAD
+289 ANTAAD
-299 PLVNTVTVQTD
+299 TLANTVTVQTSE
-310 DTTDTQAVNTAENV
+310 TSDTQTAVNDQQA
-324 PAAATDDVTEITA
+324 AAATDEVTEITKA
-337 VPVDDAVTDE
+337 HVDDTVKDVT
-347 ATEVTDDTTSEEI
+347 TTITDDTTAEEA

-368 AEEQTTDDRT
+368 AEEQTTDDKT
-378 NDLSDMSD
+378 NDLADMSD
-386 ETFET
+386 ETFDS
-391 VKNTGSDTTIKTNPG
+391 VKNTGTEATAKTNPG
-406 QNAQNQANSNTNSN
+406 QNAQNQPNSNTNSN
-420 NQHNT
+420 AQHNT
-425 AFYAN
+425 AFTAN

-435 VVNEMRAETDVRPA
+435 VVNEMRSEADARPA

-465 MATGV
+465 MVSGV
-470 RTAITERI
+470 RTAVTERI
-478 STMEMQLN
+478 TTMEMQLN

-509 LENENVRTAMETQMG
+509 LENENVRTAMENQMG
-524 ILKQNLE
+524 ILKANLE

-565 AGSDSAFRGEEEEQR
+565 AGNSGAFQEEEEGR
-580 RNGRIGNIDM
+580 RRGGHLGNIDM
-590 RTLDDSGLSNLTEDE
+590 RTLDDGGLANLTEDE

-612 KEQGNTIS
+612 REQGNTIS

>member
-1 MTGTDLTNLSNLI
+1 MTGTDFTNLI

-20 FSQNGASYKPLRN
+20 FSQSSASYKPLHSK
-33 RNTDED
+33 NTDEA

-55 QEISAKQNGDNNIS
+55 QEISAKQSGDGNIS

-86 RNRNTS
+86 RSQNTS
-92 IQNQNPNS
+92 IQSQTPNS
-100 QGVSAAANKTAGNEN
+100 QGISN
-115 TVSLS
+115 TVSKTSGNDGAPALS
-120 KEDLEKAG
+120 KDDLNRIS
-128 KALDDFKTGVNDVL
+128 KALDDFETGVNDVL
-142 KNELGVTDEDIK
+142 KQELGVTDEDIK
-154 DAMETLGLSYLDLTD
+154 DAMETLGISYLDLTD
-169 VNKLSQLIMQLLG
+169 VNKLSQLVMQLLG

-207 QDLFDTTGMT
+207 QTLFDTTGMT
-217 GQQLMQID
+217 GRQLQEID
-225 DFLTKG
+225 DFLANGKG
-231 EGSIDISDMTPA
+231 TIDISDMTPA
-243 DGSELT
+243 DGT
-249 DLDLSNQQTPADGS
+249 
-263 ELTNLDLSKQQTPE
+263 ELTNLDLSNQQTPE
-277 NLVTDVNTAKTE
+277 NLVTDVNAAKADNTE
-289 EAAAAEPAAD
+289 ANTAAD
-299 PLVNTVTVQTD
+299 TLANTVTVQTSEIS
-310 DTTDTQAVNTAENV
+310 DTQTAVNDQQA
-324 PAAATDDVTEITA
+324 AAATDEVTEITKA
-337 VPVDDAVTDE
+337 HVDDTAKDVT
-347 ATEVTDDTTSEEI
+347 TTITDDTTAEEA

-368 AEEQTTDDRT
+368 AEEQTTDDKT
-378 NDLSDMSD
+378 NDLADMSD
-386 ETFET
+386 ETFDS
-391 VKNTGSDTTIKTNPG
+391 VKNTGTEATAKTNPG
-406 QNAQNQANSNTNSN
+406 QNAQNQPNSNTNSN
-420 NQHNT
+420 AQHNT
-425 AFYAN
+425 AFTAN

-435 VVNEMRAETDVRPA
+435 VVNEMRSEADARPA

-465 MATGV
+465 MVSGV
-470 RTAITERI
+470 RTAVTERI
-478 STMEMQLN
+478 TTMEMQLN

-509 LENENVRTAMETQMG
+509 LENENVRTAMENQMG
-524 ILKQNLE
+524 ILKANLE

-565 AGSDSAFRGEEEEQR
+565 AGNSGGFQEEEEGR
-580 RNGRIGNIDM
+580 RRGGHLGNIDM
-590 RTLDDSGLSNLTEDE
+590 RNLDDGSLANLTEDE

-612 KEQGNTIS
+612 REQGNTIS

>member
-1 MTGTDLTNLSNLI
+1 
-14 NTPSMD
+14 MD
-20 FSQNGASYKPLRN
+20 FSQSSASYKPLHSK
-33 RNTDED
+33 NTDEA

-55 QEISAKQNGDNNIS
+55 QEISAKQSGDGNIS

-86 RNRNTS
+86 RSQNTS
-92 IQNQNPNS
+92 IQSQTPNS
-100 QGVSAAANKTAGNEN
+100 QGISN
-115 TVSLS
+115 TVSKTSGNDGAPALS
-120 KEDLEKAG
+120 KDDLNRIS
-128 KALDDFKTGVNDVL
+128 KALDDFETGVNDVL
-142 KNELGVTDEDIK
+142 KQELGVTDEDIK
-154 DAMETLGLSYLDLTD
+154 DAMETLGISYLDLTD
-169 VNKLSQLIMQLLG
+169 VNKLSQLVMQLLG

-207 QDLFDTTGMT
+207 QTLFDTTGMT
-217 GQQLMQID
+217 GRQLQEID
-225 DFLTKG
+225 DFLTNGKG
-231 EGSIDISDMTPA
+231 TIDISDMTPA
-243 DGSELT
+243 DGT
-249 DLDLSNQQTPADGS
+249 
-263 ELTNLDLSKQQTPE
+263 ELTNLDLSNQQTPE
-277 NLVTDVNTAKTE
+277 NLVTDVNAAKADNTE
-289 EAAAAEPAAD
+289 ANTAAD
-299 PLVNTVTVQTD
+299 TLANTVTVQTSE
-310 DTTDTQAVNTAENV
+310 TSDTQTAVNDQQA
-324 PAAATDDVTEITA
+324 AAATDEVTEITKA
-337 VPVDDAVTDE
+337 HVDDTAKD
-347 ATEVTDDTTSEEI
+347 ATTTITDDTTAEEA

-368 AEEQTTDDRT
+368 AEEQTTDDKT
-378 NDLSDMSD
+378 NDLADMSD
-386 ETFET
+386 ETFDS
-391 VKNTGSDTTIKTNPG
+391 VKNTGTEATAKTNPG
-406 QNAQNQANSNTNSN
+406 QNAQNQPNSNTNSN
-420 NQHNT
+420 AQHNT
-425 AFYAN
+425 AFTAN

-435 VVNEMRAETDVRPA
+435 VVNEMRSEADARPA

-465 MATGV
+465 MVSGV
-470 RTAITERI
+470 RTAVTERI
-478 STMEMQLN
+478 TTMEMQLN

-509 LENENVRTAMETQMG
+509 LENENVRTAMENQMG
-524 ILKQNLE
+524 ILKANLE

-565 AGSDSAFRGEEEEQR
+565 AGNSGAFQEEEEGR
-580 RNGRIGNIDM
+580 RRDGHLGNIDM
-590 RTLDDSGLSNLTEDE
+590 RTLDDGGLANLTEDE

-612 KEQGNTIS
+612 REQGNTIS

>member
-33 RNTDED
+33 KNEGED

-55 QEISAKQNGDNNIS
+55 QEISAKQNSDGNIS

-86 RNRNTS
+86 RSRNAA
-92 IQNQNPNS
+92 IQNQNSNP
-100 QGVSAAANKTAGNEN
+100 QGISTAANKTAGNDN

-120 KEDLEKAG
+120 KDDLEKVG

-207 QDLFDTTGMT
+207 RDLFDTTGLT
-217 GQQLMQID
+217 GQQLSEID

-231 EGSIDISDMTPA
+231 EGNVDISDM
-243 DGSELT
+243 
-249 DLDLSNQQTPADGS
+249 TPADGS

-277 NLVTDVNTAKTE
+277 NLVTDVNAAKPEETAASE
-289 EAAAAEPAAD
+289 VAAD
-299 PLVNTVTVQTD
+299 DLVNAVTVQTD
-310 DTTDTQAVNTAENV
+310 DTIDTQTVNTADNTA
-324 PAAATDDVTEITA
+324 AAATDEVTEITA
-337 VPVDDAVTDE
+337 VPVDDTTADGTQ
-347 ATEVTDDTTSEEI
+347 TVTDDTTGDEAT
-360 PAEETAAP
+360 AEEVTAP
-368 AEEQTTDDRT
+368 AAEESTEDKT
-378 NDLSDMSD
+378 NDLADMAD
-386 ETFET
+386 ETFDT
-391 VKNTGSDTTIKTNPG
+391 VKNTGSDTSVKTNPG
-406 QNAQNQANSNTNSN
+406 EGARNQTGSNTNS

-425 AFYAN
+425 AFAAN
-430 QPTQP
+430 QPAQP
-435 VVNEMRAETDVRPA
+435 VVNEMRTEADVRPA

-456 IDTQDIMRQ
+456 VDTQDILRQ

-478 STMEMQLN
+478 TTMEMQLN

-559 SMTDTG
+559 SMTDAG
-565 AGSDSAFRGEEEEQR
+565 AENNGAFRGEEEEQR
-580 RNGRIGNIDM
+580 RSGRIGNIDM

>member
-1 MTGTDLTNLSNLI
+1 MTGTDFTNLI

-20 FSQNGASYKPLRN
+20 FSQSSASYKPLHSK
-33 RNTDED
+33 NTDEA

-55 QEISAKQNGDNNIS
+55 QEISAKQSGDGNIS

-86 RNRNTS
+86 RSQNTS
-92 IQNQNPNS
+92 IQSQTPNS
-100 QGVSAAANKTAGNEN
+100 QGISN
-115 TVSLS
+115 TVSKTSGNDGAPALS
-120 KEDLEKAG
+120 KDDLNRIS
-128 KALDDFKTGVNDVL
+128 KALDDFETGVNDVL
-142 KNELGVTDEDIK
+142 KQELGVTDEDIK
-154 DAMETLGLSYLDLTD
+154 DAMETLGISYLDLTD
-169 VNKLSQLIMQLLG
+169 VNKLSQLVMQLLG

-207 QDLFDTTGMT
+207 QTLFDTTGMT
-217 GQQLMQID
+217 GRQLQEID
-225 DFLTKG
+225 DFLANGKG
-231 EGSIDISDMTPA
+231 TIDISDMTPA
-243 DGSELT
+243 DGT
-249 DLDLSNQQTPADGS
+249 
-263 ELTNLDLSKQQTPE
+263 ELTNLDLSNQQTPE
-277 NLVTDVNTAKTE
+277 NLVTDVNAAKADNTE
-289 EAAAAEPAAD
+289 ANTAAD
-299 PLVNTVTVQTD
+299 TLANTVTVQTSE
-310 DTTDTQAVNTAENV
+310 TSDTQTAVNDQQA
-324 PAAATDDVTEITA
+324 AAATDEVTEITKA
-337 VPVDDAVTDE
+337 HVDDTVKDVT
-347 ATEVTDDTTSEEI
+347 TTITDDTTAEEA

-368 AEEQTTDDRT
+368 AEEQTTDDKT
-378 NDLSDMSD
+378 NDLADMSD
-386 ETFET
+386 ETFDS
-391 VKNTGSDTTIKTNPG
+391 VKNTGTEATAKTNPG
-406 QNAQNQANSNTNSN
+406 QNAQNQPNSNTNSN
-420 NQHNT
+420 AQHNT
-425 AFYAN
+425 AFTAN

-435 VVNEMRAETDVRPA
+435 VVNEMRSEADVRPA

-465 MATGV
+465 MVSGV
-470 RTAITERI
+470 RTAVTERI
-478 STMEMQLN
+478 TTMEMQLN

-509 LENENVRTAMETQMG
+509 LENENVRTAMENQMG
-524 ILKQNLE
+524 ILKANLE

-565 AGSDSAFRGEEEEQR
+565 AGNSGAFQEEEEGR
-580 RNGRIGNIDM
+580 RRGGHLGNIDM
-590 RTLDDSGLSNLTEDE
+590 RNLDDGSLANLTEDE

-612 KEQGNTIS
+612 REQGNTIS